1 MTAHGTITVD
11 TSVDEKGLKVGIRE
25 IEESAKRATSSLE
38 KNIGEKAKIAI
49 QRQIDALSKLNN
61 QYVQQAQKVDNLK
74 QKIKEL
80 SEQKV
85 ETEGYKDL
93 QKEMDSL
100 YEKSAELESQLSDWA
115 ELGVPESALSFREVE
130 KELDSVIL
138 KMEEVE
144 RQQKNMQDTGTAY
157 INPKG
162 TEEYQNTAGRLTVEE
177 QRLQDMNNR
186 LITSYASIEQ
196 KMKECSEAALEASEE
211 IEDCG
216 DAALEASPKAE
227 SLAKAMQKFSGKMIN
242 SGLNGVK
249 KKIHETMRAVDNLVK
264 KLLQIS
270 SNAVI
275 SGLKRI
281 SSGVFAIHKTAN
293 KSTFSLKRMLATS
306 LLMAAVFRGISGA
319 MSGVTTGFQ
328 NLAQYS
334 QRTNTDIS
342 LLMSSL
348 TQLKNSLATAF
359 VPILTVIA
367 PILSSFIDML
377 SRAATYVGM
386 FFASLTGQKVFAKAV
401 KVQENYAAGLGK
413 TATNADKATKALKR
427 YLSPLDEMSRY
438 ETESN
443 SDSGENS
450 GGDGYT
456 APTPGQMFEEVP
468 IEDKI
473 KKLADKIKKF
483 IKTEDWEGLGKFL
496 ADEINKGMAHV
507 YDAISWK
514 KVGPKITKFVR
525 AFTRTFNSLVK
536 YLDFDLLGRT
546 IGAGINTAIRTANLL
561 IGNGGIDFKQLGSK
575 IAQGLK
581 GAIREISWT
590 ELGNLLGNYFM
601 ISWHLLN
608 GFVTDMSK
616 KNDAGLTGWAELGK
630 ALGKAINGLFDKVDF
645 SEIAITLTTGLNG
658 TFESLEN
665 FTKTVKWDDLEK
677 NVTDGLNTAF
687 SNMKWE
693 DAGKSLNDFIGDLVG
708 FLVGILKNTN
718 WEEFGEG
725 LGTMLSEIDW
735 GKYLWD
741 MIIAIK
747 DAIGGLFDGLEKGG
761 TAGKI
766 AAFLGKAF
774 LAVKIAQITG
784 LDSLVKLLIGA
795 IGKKL
800 FTAENISSIAS
811 SLRNLFSGGS
821 KEAGELLGELG
832 EAASG
837 SGSKFGTLAKE
848 LAPLVGE
855 AGLIVGVGAAAVYA
869 TSKIAGMVESMQGGN
884 GVGTTFGNTMDNFI
898 QTLQQRGDI
907 ISGSAT
913 EIWNLKESLEKEG
926 MTADEKASATQK
938 LVDKLGE
945 MGVTSEQAT
954 LAFET
959 LRQKGLITDDMFN
972 VLSESIKTLGN
983 DTTNMAG
990 QINLGSQKA
999 QESYDDLKV
1008 AIGNLTNQMHLGT
1021 DEQGQLL
1028 NALDRTVDSGGTA
1041 QDAYNNVMAA
1051 VKAMGG
1057 NTETAAKIFAEVFPN
1072 AVQATKTSV
1081 DTSMTGAQQTVT
1093 STTSKMK
1100 TDAEANLAGVQKA
1113 AEDAAGS
1120 VNTSTVKNWGNSASE
1135 VDKNL
1140 DQMKQHANLKLGEM
1154 QKTVDSHFSSQYNTM
1169 TKKWEKAGE
1178 RVSQIISNMETSTS
1192 RQLSK
1197 LESLMQSA
1205 GTRMGNNLANGISG
1219 AVTGIS
1225 NTFNEIIRRVNS
1237 TISNINGAVGGIERS
1252 FTFNY
1257 NYTNPITKTTGRY
1270 SSWLSLPRVNSV
1282 PYLASGAVI
1291 PPRSEFLAV
1300 LGDQKNGNN
1309 IEAPET
1315 LIRKIFREESPQV
1328 KGGNTYNIS
1337 AQAKGKTIFELVLEE
1352 GKLSQD
1358 RTGRNPFWLT

>member
-1 MTAHGTITVD
+1 MTTHGTITVD

-38 KNIGEKAKIAI
+38 KNIGEKTKIAI

-85 ETEGYKDL
+85 ETESYKDL

-100 YEKSAELESQLSDWA
+100 YEKSAELEGKLNEWSQM
-115 ELGVPESALSFREVE
+115 GVPENSLAFKEIE

-138 KMEEVE
+138 KMEKVE
-144 RQQKNMQDTGTAY
+144 QKQKNMQDSGTAY

-162 TEEYQNTAGRLTVEE
+162 TETYQNTAEKLTVEE

-186 LITSYASIEQ
+186 LLTSYASVEQ
-196 KMKECSEAALEASEE
+196 KMKECGAAALKTGEG
-211 IEDCG
+211 IEKCG
-216 DAALEASPKAE
+216 DTAIKASPKME

-249 KKIHETMRAVDNLVK
+249 KKLHETMRAVDNLVK

-270 SNAVI
+270 FNIVI

-334 QRTNTDIS
+334 QRTNADIS

-359 VPILTVIA
+359 APILTVIA
-367 PILSSFIDML
+367 PILNGFIDML

-386 FFASLTGQKVFAKAV
+386 FLASLTGQKVFTKAV

-443 SDSGENS
+443 SDSGGNS

-575 IAQGLK
+575 LSQGLK
-581 GAIREISWT
+581 GAVREISWT

-616 KNDAGLTGWAELGK
+616 KNGAGLTGWAEIGK
-630 ALGKAINGLFDKVDF
+630 ALGKTVNGLFDKVDF
-645 SEIAITLTTGLNG
+645 SEIALTLTDGLNG
-658 TFESLEN
+658 VFESLEN
-665 FTKTVKWDDLEK
+665 FTKTVRWDILEM

-774 LAVKIAQITG
+774 LTVKIAQITG
-784 LDSLVKLLIGA
+784 LDSLIKLLIGA

-800 FTAENISSIAS
+800 FTSENIASIAS
-811 SLRNLFSGGS
+811 SLKNLFSGGS
-821 KEAGELLGELG
+821 KEAGELLGDLG
-832 EAASG
+832 EAAAG
-837 SGSKFGTLAKE
+837 SGSKFGMLAKE

-855 AGLIVGVGAAAVYA
+855 AGLIVGVAAAAVYA

-884 GVGTTFGNTMDNFI
+884 GMTTQYGGYLHDYATQLAGVAKLTNNQSEELWKLIETDEELGKSHDEMYADMVSKLSEYGVSAE
-898 QTLQQRGDI
+898 QARTALEQYGAQAG
-907 ISGSAT
+907 ISA
-913 EIWNLKESLEKEG
+913 EFVEG
-926 MTADEKASATQK
+926 MTDKISA
-938 LVDKLGE
+938 LGD
-945 MGVTSEQAT
+945 GVSETAGKFDTS
-954 LAFET
+954 
-959 LRQKGLITDDMFN
+959 KIS
-972 VLSESIKTLGN
+972 VS
-983 DTTNMAG
+983 
-990 QINLGSQKA
+990 
-999 QESYDDLKV
+999 DLKDTLYQ
-1008 AIGNLTNQMHLGT
+1008 LTLKSDEFGGVYKTAWDKISEVPYSNTT
-1021 DEQGQLL
+1021 D
-1028 NALDRTVDSGGTA
+1028 ALDAVYTCLK
-1041 QDAYNNVMAA
+1041 DAGVPLDELD
-1051 VKAMGG
+1051 KKLR
-1057 NTETAAKIFAEVFPN
+1057 EDFPN
-1072 AVQATKTSV
+1072 AVQATKTSI
-1081 DTSMTGAQQTVT
+1081 DASMTGAQQTVT

-1100 TDAEANLAGVQKA
+1100 TDAETNLAGVQKA
-1113 AEDAAGS
+1113 AEDAAGG
-1120 VNTSTVKNWGNSASE
+1120 VNTSTVKNWGNSAAE

-1140 DQMKQHANLKLGEM
+1140 DQMKQTANLKLGEM
-1154 QKTVDSHFSSQYNTM
+1154 QKTVDSHFTSQYNVM

-1178 RVSQIISNMETSTS
+1178 RISQIISSIETSTG
-1192 RQLSK
+1192 RQFEK

-1219 AVTGIS
+1219 AITGIS
-1225 NTFNEIIRRVNS
+1225 NTFNEIIRRVNN

-1257 NYTNPITKTTGRY
+1257 NYTNPITKSTGRY

-1309 IEAPET
+1309 IEAPEA
-1315 LIRKIFREESPQV
+1315 LIRKIFREESGGQSNG
-1328 KGGNTYNIS
+1328 GGNYRFV
-1337 AQAKGKTIFELVLEE
+1337 AQMNRRTIFDEIIEE
-1352 GKLSQD
+1352 AKLSQD
-1358 RTGRNPFWLT
+1358 RTGRNPFLLT

>member
-1 MTAHGTITVD
+1 MTTHGTITVD

-38 KNIGEKAKIAI
+38 KNIGEKTKIAI

-80 SEQKV
+80 SDQKV

-93 QKEMDSL
+93 QKEADSFL
-100 YEKSAELESQLSDWA
+100 EKSVELERQLRDWA
-115 ELGVPESALSFREVE
+115 ELGVPENAISFREVE
-130 KELDSVIL
+130 KELDSVIF

-144 RQQKNMQDTGTAY
+144 QQQKNMQEAGTAY

-162 TEEYQNTAGRLTVEE
+162 TEEYQNTAGKLTVEE

-186 LITSYASIEQ
+186 LLTSYASVEQ
-196 KMKECSEAALEASEE
+196 KMKECGAAALKTGEG
-211 IEDCG
+211 IEKCG
-216 DAALEASPKAE
+216 DTAIKASPKME

-270 SNAVI
+270 SNIVI

-334 QRTNTDIS
+334 QRTNADIS

-359 VPILTVIA
+359 APILTVIA
-367 PILSSFIDML
+367 PILSGFVDML

-386 FFASLTGQKVFAKAV
+386 FLASLTGQKVFTKAV

-443 SDSGENS
+443 SDSGGNS

-601 ISWHLLN
+601 ISWHMLN

-630 ALGKAINGLFDKVDF
+630 ALGKAINGLFDKLDF

-658 TFESLEN
+658 TFELLEN

-693 DAGKSLNDFIGDLVG
+693 DAGKSLNDFIGNLVG
-708 FLVGILKNTN
+708 FLVSILKNTN

-735 GKYLWD
+735 GKYLRD

-747 DAIGGLFDGLEKGG
+747 DAIGGLFGGLEKGG

-832 EAASG
+832 EAALG

-869 TSKIAGMVESMQGGN
+869 TSKIAGMVETMQGGN
-884 GVGTTFGNTMDNFI
+884 GMTTQYGGYLHDYATQLAGVAKLTNNQSEELWKLIETDEELGKSHDEMYADMVSKLSEYGVSAE
-898 QTLQQRGDI
+898 QARTALEQYGAQAG
-907 ISGSAT
+907 ISADFV
-913 EIWNLKESLEKEG
+913 EG
-926 MTADEKASATQK
+926 MTNKISA
-938 LVDKLGE
+938 LGD
-945 MGVTSEQAT
+945 GVSETAGKFDTS
-954 LAFET
+954 
-959 LRQKGLITDDMFN
+959 KIS
-972 VLSESIKTLGN
+972 VS
-983 DTTNMAG
+983 
-990 QINLGSQKA
+990 
-999 QESYDDLKV
+999 DLKDTLYQ
-1008 AIGNLTNQMHLGT
+1008 LTLKSDEFGGVYKTAWDKISEVPYSNTT
-1021 DEQGQLL
+1021 D
-1028 NALDRTVDSGGTA
+1028 ALDAVYTCLK
-1041 QDAYNNVMAA
+1041 DAGVPLDELD
-1051 VKAMGG
+1051 KKLR
-1057 NTETAAKIFAEVFPN
+1057 EDFPN

-1081 DTSMTGAQQTVT
+1081 DASMTGAQQTVT

-1100 TDAEANLAGVQKA
+1100 TDAETNLAGVQKA
-1113 AEDAAGS
+1113 AEDAAGG
-1120 VNTSTVKNWGNSASE
+1120 VNTSTVKNWGNSAAE

-1140 DQMKQHANLKLGEM
+1140 DQMKQTANLKLGEM
-1154 QKTVDSHFSSQYNTM
+1154 QKTVDSHFTSQYNVM

-1178 RVSQIISNMETSTS
+1178 RISQIISNMETSTS

-1205 GTRMGNNLANGISG
+1205 GTRMGNRLASGISG
-1219 AVTGIS
+1219 AAAGIS
-1225 NTFNEIIRRVNS
+1225 NTFNEIIRRVNN

-1257 NYTNPITKTTGRY
+1257 NYTNPITKSTGRY

-1309 IEAPET
+1309 IEAPEG
-1315 LIRKIFREESPQV
+1315 LIRKIFREESGGQSNG
-1328 KGGNTYNIS
+1328 GGNYRFV
-1337 AQAKGKTIFELVLEE
+1337 AQMNRRTIFDEIIEE
-1352 GKLSQD
+1352 AKLSQD
-1358 RTGRNPFWLT
+1358 RTGRNPFLLT

>member
-1 MTAHGTITVD
+1 MTTHGTITVD

-38 KNIGEKAKIAI
+38 KNIGEKTKIAI

-85 ETEGYKDL
+85 ETESYKDL

-100 YEKSAELESQLSDWA
+100 YEKSAELEGKLNEWSQM
-115 ELGVPESALSFREVE
+115 GVPENSLAFKEIE

-138 KMEEVE
+138 KMEKVE
-144 RQQKNMQDTGTAY
+144 QKQKNMQDSGTAY

-162 TEEYQNTAGRLTVEE
+162 TETYQNTAEKLTVEE

-186 LITSYASIEQ
+186 LLTSYASVEQ
-196 KMKECSEAALEASEE
+196 KMKECGAAALKTGEG
-211 IEDCG
+211 IEKCG
-216 DAALEASPKAE
+216 DTAIKASPKME

-249 KKIHETMRAVDNLVK
+249 KKLHETMRAVDNLVK

-270 SNAVI
+270 FNIVI

-334 QRTNTDIS
+334 QRTNADIS

-359 VPILTVIA
+359 APILTVIA
-367 PILSSFIDML
+367 PILNGFIDML

-386 FFASLTGQKVFAKAV
+386 FLASLTGQKVFTKAV

-443 SDSGENS
+443 SDSGGNS

-575 IAQGLK
+575 LSQGLK
-581 GAIREISWT
+581 GAVREISWT

-616 KNDAGLTGWAELGK
+616 KNGAGLTGWAEIGK
-630 ALGKAINGLFDKVDF
+630 ALGKTVNGLFDKVDF
-645 SEIAITLTTGLNG
+645 SEIALTLTDGLNG
-658 TFESLEN
+658 VFESLEN
-665 FTKTVKWDDLEK
+665 FTKTVRWDILEM

-784 LDSLVKLLIGA
+784 LDSLIKLLIGA

-800 FTAENISSIAS
+800 FTSENIASIAS
-811 SLRNLFSGGS
+811 SLKNLFSGGS
-821 KEAGELLGELG
+821 KEAGELLGDLG
-832 EAASG
+832 EAAAG
-837 SGSKFGTLAKE
+837 SGSKFGMLAKE

-855 AGLIVGVGAAAVYA
+855 AGLIVGVAAAAVYA

-884 GVGTTFGNTMDNFI
+884 GMTTQYGGYLHDYATQLAGVAKLTNNQSEELWKLIETDEELGKSHDEMYADMVSKLSEYGVSAE
-898 QTLQQRGDI
+898 QARTALEQYGAQAG
-907 ISGSAT
+907 ISA
-913 EIWNLKESLEKEG
+913 EFVEG
-926 MTADEKASATQK
+926 MTDKISA
-938 LVDKLGE
+938 LGD
-945 MGVTSEQAT
+945 GVSETAGKFDTS
-954 LAFET
+954 
-959 LRQKGLITDDMFN
+959 KIS
-972 VLSESIKTLGN
+972 VS
-983 DTTNMAG
+983 
-990 QINLGSQKA
+990 
-999 QESYDDLKV
+999 DLKDTLYQ
-1008 AIGNLTNQMHLGT
+1008 LTLKSDEFGGVYKTAWDKISEVPYSNTT
-1021 DEQGQLL
+1021 D
-1028 NALDRTVDSGGTA
+1028 ALDAVYTCLK
-1041 QDAYNNVMAA
+1041 DAGVPLDELD
-1051 VKAMGG
+1051 KKLR
-1057 NTETAAKIFAEVFPN
+1057 EDFPN
-1072 AVQATKTSV
+1072 AVQATKTSI
-1081 DTSMTGAQQTVT
+1081 DASMTGAQQTVT

-1100 TDAEANLAGVQKA
+1100 TDAETNLAGVQKA
-1113 AEDAAGS
+1113 AEDAAGG
-1120 VNTSTVKNWGNSASE
+1120 VNTSTVKNWGNSAAE

-1140 DQMKQHANLKLGEM
+1140 DQMKQTANLKLGEM
-1154 QKTVDSHFSSQYNTM
+1154 QKTVDSHFTSQYNVM

-1178 RVSQIISNMETSTS
+1178 RISQIISSIETSTG
-1192 RQLSK
+1192 RQFEK

-1219 AVTGIS
+1219 AITGIS
-1225 NTFNEIIRRVNS
+1225 NTFNEIIRRVNN

-1257 NYTNPITKTTGRY
+1257 NYTNPITKSTGRY

-1309 IEAPET
+1309 IEAPEA
-1315 LIRKIFREESPQV
+1315 LIRKIFREESGGQSNG
-1328 KGGNTYNIS
+1328 GGNYRFV
-1337 AQAKGKTIFELVLEE
+1337 AQMNRRTIFDEIIEE
-1352 GKLSQD
+1352 AKLSQD
-1358 RTGRNPFWLT
+1358 RTGRNPFLLT

>member
-1 MTAHGTITVD
+1 MTTHGTITVD

-38 KNIGEKAKIAI
+38 KNIGEKTKIAI

-80 SEQKV
+80 SDQKV

-93 QKEMDSL
+93 QKEADSL
-100 YEKSAELESQLSDWA
+100 LEKSVELERQLRDWA
-115 ELGVPESALSFREVE
+115 ELGVPENAISFREVE

-162 TEEYQNTAGRLTVEE
+162 TEEYQNTAGKLTVEE

-186 LITSYASIEQ
+186 LLTSYASIEQ
-196 KMKECSEAALEASEE
+196 KMKECSEATLEASEE

-216 DAALEASPKAE
+216 DTALEASPKAE
-227 SLAKAMQKFSGKMIN
+227 SLANAMQKFSGKMLN

-281 SSGVFAIHKTAN
+281 SSGVFAIHKTTN

-334 QRTNTDIS
+334 QRTNADIS

-359 VPILTVIA
+359 APILTVIA

-377 SRAATYVGM
+377 SRTATYVGM
-386 FFASLTGQKVFAKAV
+386 FFASLTGQKTFTKAV

-413 TATNADKATKALKR
+413 IATNADKAAKALKR

-438 ETESN
+438 ETESD
-443 SDSGENS
+443 SDSGANS
-450 GGDGYT
+450 GDGGYT
-456 APTPGQMFEEVP
+456 APTPGQMFEKVP
-468 IEDKI
+468 IENKI
-473 KKLADKIKKF
+473 KKIADKIKKF
-483 IKTEDWEGLGKFL
+483 IKSEDWEGLGKFL
-496 ADEINKGMAHV
+496 ADEINKGMRHV

-514 KVGPKITKFVR
+514 KAGPKITKFVR

-536 YLDFDLLGRT
+536 YLDFDLLGRM
-546 IGAGINTAIRTANLL
+546 IGAGVNTAIRTANLL

-581 GAIREISWT
+581 GAIREISWV

-630 ALGKAINGLFDKVDF
+630 ALGKAVNGLFDKVDF

-658 TFESLEN
+658 TFELLGN

-693 DAGKSLNDFIGDLVG
+693 DAGKSLNDFIGNLVG

-747 DAIGGLFDGLEKGG
+747 DAIGNLFDGLEKGG

-784 LDSLVKLLIGA
+784 LDSLIKLLIGA

-800 FTAENISSIAS
+800 FTSENIASIAS
-811 SLRNLFSGGS
+811 SLKNLFSGGS
-821 KEAGELLGELG
+821 KEAGELLGDLG
-832 EAASG
+832 EAAAG
-837 SGSKFGTLAKE
+837 SGSKFGMLAKE

-855 AGLIVGVGAAAVYA
+855 AGLIVGVAAAAVYA

-884 GVGTTFGNTMDNFI
+884 GMTTQYGGYLHDYATQLAGVAKLTNNQSEELWKLIETDEELGKSHDEMYADMVSKLSEYGVSAE
-898 QTLQQRGDI
+898 QARTALEQYGAQAG
-907 ISGSAT
+907 ISA
-913 EIWNLKESLEKEG
+913 EFVEG
-926 MTADEKASATQK
+926 MTDKISA
-938 LVDKLGE
+938 LGD
-945 MGVTSEQAT
+945 GVSETAGKFDTS
-954 LAFET
+954 
-959 LRQKGLITDDMFN
+959 KIS
-972 VLSESIKTLGN
+972 VS
-983 DTTNMAG
+983 
-990 QINLGSQKA
+990 
-999 QESYDDLKV
+999 DLKDTLYQ
-1008 AIGNLTNQMHLGT
+1008 LTLKSDEFGGVYKTAWDKISEVPYSNTT
-1021 DEQGQLL
+1021 D
-1028 NALDRTVDSGGTA
+1028 ALDAVYTCLK
-1041 QDAYNNVMAA
+1041 DAGVPLDELD
-1051 VKAMGG
+1051 KKLR
-1057 NTETAAKIFAEVFPN
+1057 EDFPN
-1072 AVQATKTSV
+1072 AVQATKTSI
-1081 DTSMTGAQQTVT
+1081 DASMTGAQQTVT

-1100 TDAEANLAGVQKA
+1100 TDAETNLAGVQKA
-1113 AEDAAGS
+1113 AEDAAGG
-1120 VNTSTVKNWGNSASE
+1120 VNTSTVKNWGNSAAE

-1140 DQMKQHANLKLGEM
+1140 DQMKQTANLKLGEM
-1154 QKTVDSHFSSQYNTM
+1154 QKTVDSHFTSQYNVM

-1178 RVSQIISNMETSTS
+1178 RISQIISNMETSTS

-1205 GTRMGNNLANGISG
+1205 GTRMGNRLASGISG
-1219 AVTGIS
+1219 AAAGIS
-1225 NTFNEIIRRVNS
+1225 NTFNEIIRRVNN

-1257 NYTNPITKTTGRY
+1257 NYTNPITKSTGRY

-1309 IEAPET
+1309 IEAPEA
-1315 LIRKIFREESPQV
+1315 LIRKIFREESGGQSNG
-1328 KGGNTYNIS
+1328 GGNYRFV
-1337 AQAKGKTIFELVLEE
+1337 AQMNRRTIFDEIIEE
-1352 GKLSQD
+1352 AKLSQD
-1358 RTGRNPFWLT
+1358 RTGRNPFLLT

>member
-1 MTAHGTITVD
+1 MTTHGTITVD

-38 KNIGEKAKIAI
+38 KNIGEKTKIAI

-80 SEQKV
+80 SDQKV
-85 ETEGYKDL
+85 ETESYKDL
-93 QKEMDSL
+93 QKEVDSL
-100 YEKSAELESQLSDWA
+100 CEKSAELESQLSDWA
-115 ELGVPESALSFREVE
+115 KLGVPESTLGFREVE

-144 RQQKNMQDTGTAY
+144 RQQKNMQEAGTAY

-186 LITSYASIEQ
+186 LLTSYASVEQ
-196 KMKECSEAALEASEE
+196 KMKECGTAALKTGEG
-211 IEDCG
+211 IEKCG
-216 DAALEASPKAE
+216 DTAIKASPKME

-270 SNAVI
+270 SNIVI

-334 QRTNTDIS
+334 QRTNADIS

-359 VPILTVIA
+359 APILTVIA
-367 PILSSFIDML
+367 PILSGFIDML

-386 FFASLTGQKVFAKAV
+386 FLASLTGQKVFTKAV

-443 SDSGENS
+443 SDSGGNS

-507 YDAISWK
+507 YDVISWK

-525 AFTRTFNSLVK
+525 VFTRTFNSLVK

-630 ALGKAINGLFDKVDF
+630 ALGKAINGLFDKLDF

-658 TFESLEN
+658 TFELLEN

-693 DAGKSLNDFIGDLVG
+693 DAGKSLNDFIGNLVG
-708 FLVGILKNTN
+708 FLVSILKNTN

-832 EAASG
+832 EAVLG

-869 TSKIAGMVESMQGGN
+869 TSKIAGMVETMQGGN
-884 GVGTTFGNTMDNFI
+884 GMTTQYGGYLHDYATQLAGVAKLTNNQSEELWKLIETDEELGKSHDEMYADMVSKLSEYGVSAE
-898 QTLQQRGDI
+898 QARTALEQYGAQAG
-907 ISGSAT
+907 ISA
-913 EIWNLKESLEKEG
+913 EFVEG
-926 MTADEKASATQK
+926 MTDKISA
-938 LVDKLGE
+938 LGD
-945 MGVTSEQAT
+945 GVSETAGKFDTS
-954 LAFET
+954 
-959 LRQKGLITDDMFN
+959 KIS
-972 VLSESIKTLGN
+972 VS
-983 DTTNMAG
+983 
-990 QINLGSQKA
+990 
-999 QESYDDLKV
+999 DLKDTLYQ
-1008 AIGNLTNQMHLGT
+1008 LTLKSDEFGGVYKTAWDKISEVPYSNTT
-1021 DEQGQLL
+1021 D
-1028 NALDRTVDSGGTA
+1028 ALDAVYTCLK
-1041 QDAYNNVMAA
+1041 DAGVPLDELD
-1051 VKAMGG
+1051 KKLR
-1057 NTETAAKIFAEVFPN
+1057 EDFPN
-1072 AVQATKTSV
+1072 AVQATKTSI
-1081 DTSMTGAQQTVT
+1081 DASMTGAQQTVT

-1100 TDAEANLAGVQKA
+1100 TDAETNLAGVQKA
-1113 AEDAAGS
+1113 AEDAAGG
-1120 VNTSTVKNWGNSASE
+1120 VNTSTVKNWGNSAAE

-1140 DQMKQHANLKLGEM
+1140 DQMKQTANLKLGEM
-1154 QKTVDSHFSSQYNTM
+1154 QKTVDSHFTSQYNVM

-1178 RVSQIISNMETSTS
+1178 RISQIISNMETSTS

-1205 GTRMGNNLANGISG
+1205 GTRMGNRLASGISG
-1219 AVTGIS
+1219 AAAGIS
-1225 NTFNEIIRRVNS
+1225 NTFNEIIRRVNN

-1257 NYTNPITKTTGRY
+1257 NYTNPITKSTGRY

-1309 IEAPET
+1309 IEAPEA
-1315 LIRKIFREESPQV
+1315 LIRKIFREESGGQSNG
-1328 KGGNTYNIS
+1328 GGNYRFV
-1337 AQAKGKTIFELVLEE
+1337 AQMNRRTIFDEIIEE
-1352 GKLSQD
+1352 AKLSQD
-1358 RTGRNPFWLT
+1358 RTGRNPFLLT

>member
-1 MTAHGTITVD
+1 MTTHGTITVD

-38 KNIGEKAKIAI
+38 KNIGEKTKIAI

-85 ETEGYKDL
+85 ETESYKDL

-100 YEKSAELESQLSDWA
+100 YEKSAELEGKLNEWSQM
-115 ELGVPESALSFREVE
+115 GVPENSLAFKEIE

-138 KMEEVE
+138 KMEKVE
-144 RQQKNMQDTGTAY
+144 QKQKNMQDSGTAY

-162 TEEYQNTAGRLTVEE
+162 TETYQNTAEKLTVEE

-186 LITSYASIEQ
+186 LLTSYASVEQ
-196 KMKECSEAALEASEE
+196 KMKECGAAALKTGEG
-211 IEDCG
+211 IEKCG
-216 DAALEASPKAE
+216 DTAIKASPKME

-249 KKIHETMRAVDNLVK
+249 KKLHETMRAVDNLVK

-270 SNAVI
+270 SNIVI

-334 QRTNTDIS
+334 QRTNADIS

-359 VPILTVIA
+359 APILTVIA
-367 PILSSFIDML
+367 PILNGFIDML

-386 FFASLTGQKVFAKAV
+386 FLASLTGQKVFTKAV

-443 SDSGENS
+443 SDSGGNS

-561 IGNGGIDFKQLGSK
+561 VGNGGIDFKQLGSK
-575 IAQGLK
+575 LSQGLK
-581 GAIREISWT
+581 GAVREISWT

-616 KNDAGLTGWAELGK
+616 KNGAGLTGWAEIGK
-630 ALGKAINGLFDKVDF
+630 ALGKTVNGLFDKVDF
-645 SEIAITLTTGLNG
+645 SEIALTLTDGLNG
-658 TFESLEN
+658 VFESLEN
-665 FTKTVKWDDLEK
+665 FTKTVRWDILEM

-784 LDSLVKLLIGA
+784 LDSLIKLLIGA

-800 FTAENISSIAS
+800 FTSENIASIAS
-811 SLRNLFSGGS
+811 SLKNLFSGGS
-821 KEAGELLGELG
+821 KEAGELLGDLG
-832 EAASG
+832 EAAAG
-837 SGSKFGTLAKE
+837 SGSKFGMLAKE

-855 AGLIVGVGAAAVYA
+855 AGLIVGVAAAAVYA

-884 GVGTTFGNTMDNFI
+884 GMTTQYGGYLHDYATQLAGVAKLTNNQSEELWKLIETDEELGKSHDEMYADMVSKLSEYGVSAE
-898 QTLQQRGDI
+898 QARTALEQYGAQAG
-907 ISGSAT
+907 ISA
-913 EIWNLKESLEKEG
+913 EFVEG
-926 MTADEKASATQK
+926 MTDKISA
-938 LVDKLGE
+938 LGD
-945 MGVTSEQAT
+945 GVSETAGKFDTS
-954 LAFET
+954 
-959 LRQKGLITDDMFN
+959 KIS
-972 VLSESIKTLGN
+972 VS
-983 DTTNMAG
+983 
-990 QINLGSQKA
+990 
-999 QESYDDLKV
+999 DLKDTLYQ
-1008 AIGNLTNQMHLGT
+1008 LTLKSDEFGGVYKTAWDKISEVPYSNTT
-1021 DEQGQLL
+1021 D
-1028 NALDRTVDSGGTA
+1028 ALDAVYTCLK
-1041 QDAYNNVMAA
+1041 DAGVPLDELD
-1051 VKAMGG
+1051 KKLR
-1057 NTETAAKIFAEVFPN
+1057 EDFPN
-1072 AVQATKTSV
+1072 AVQATKTSI
-1081 DTSMTGAQQTVT
+1081 DASMTGAQQTVT

-1100 TDAEANLAGVQKA
+1100 TDAETNLAGVQKA
-1113 AEDAAGS
+1113 AEDAAGG
-1120 VNTSTVKNWGNSASE
+1120 VNTSTVKNWGNSAAE

-1140 DQMKQHANLKLGEM
+1140 DQMKQTANLKLGEM
-1154 QKTVDSHFSSQYNTM
+1154 QKTVDSHFTSQYNVM
-1169 TKKWEKAGE
+1169 TKKWKKAGE
-1178 RVSQIISNMETSTS
+1178 RISQIISSIETSTG
-1192 RQLSK
+1192 RQFEK

-1219 AVTGIS
+1219 AITGIS
-1225 NTFNEIIRRVNS
+1225 NTFNEIIRRVNN

-1257 NYTNPITKTTGRY
+1257 NYTNPITKSTGRY

-1309 IEAPET
+1309 IEAPEA
-1315 LIRKIFREESPQV
+1315 LIRKIFREESGGQSNG
-1328 KGGNTYNIS
+1328 GGNYRFV
-1337 AQAKGKTIFELVLEE
+1337 AQMNRRTIFDEIIEE
-1352 GKLSQD
+1352 AKLSQD
-1358 RTGRNPFWLT
+1358 RTGRNPFLLT

>member
-1 MTAHGTITVD
+1 MTTHGTITVD

-38 KNIGEKAKIAI
+38 KNIGEKTKIAI

-80 SEQKV
+80 SDQKV

-93 QKEMDSL
+93 QKEADSL
-100 YEKSAELESQLSDWA
+100 LEKSVELERQLRDWA
-115 ELGVPESALSFREVE
+115 ELGVPENAISFREVE
-130 KELDSVIL
+130 KELDSVIF

-144 RQQKNMQDTGTAY
+144 QQQKNMQEAGTAY

-162 TEEYQNTAGRLTVEE
+162 TEEYQNTAGKLTVEE

-186 LITSYASIEQ
+186 LLTSYASVEQ
-196 KMKECSEAALEASEE
+196 KMKECGAAALKTGEG
-211 IEDCG
+211 IEKCG
-216 DAALEASPKAE
+216 DTAIKASPKME

-270 SNAVI
+270 SNIVI

-334 QRTNTDIS
+334 QRTNADIS

-359 VPILTVIA
+359 APILTVIA
-367 PILSSFIDML
+367 PILSGFIDML

-386 FFASLTGQKVFAKAV
+386 FLASLTGQKVFTKAV

-443 SDSGENS
+443 SDSGGNS

-601 ISWHLLN
+601 ISWHMLN

-630 ALGKAINGLFDKVDF
+630 ALGKAINGLFDKLDF

-658 TFESLEN
+658 TFELLEN

-693 DAGKSLNDFIGDLVG
+693 DAGKSLNDFIGNLVG
-708 FLVGILKNTN
+708 FLVSILKNTN

-735 GKYLWD
+735 GKYLRD

-832 EAASG
+832 EAALG

-869 TSKIAGMVESMQGGN
+869 TSKIAGMVETMQGGN
-884 GVGTTFGNTMDNFI
+884 GMTTQYGGYLHDYATQLAGVAKLTNNQSEELWKLIETDEELGKSHDEMYADMVSKLSEYGVSAE
-898 QTLQQRGDI
+898 QARTALEQYGAQAG
-907 ISGSAT
+907 ISADFV
-913 EIWNLKESLEKEG
+913 EG
-926 MTADEKASATQK
+926 MTNKISA
-938 LVDKLGE
+938 LGD
-945 MGVTSEQAT
+945 GVSETAGKFDTS
-954 LAFET
+954 
-959 LRQKGLITDDMFN
+959 KIS
-972 VLSESIKTLGN
+972 VS
-983 DTTNMAG
+983 
-990 QINLGSQKA
+990 
-999 QESYDDLKV
+999 DLKDTLYQ
-1008 AIGNLTNQMHLGT
+1008 LTLKSDEFGGVYKTAWDKISEVPYSNTT
-1021 DEQGQLL
+1021 D
-1028 NALDRTVDSGGTA
+1028 ALDAVYTCLK
-1041 QDAYNNVMAA
+1041 DAGVPLDELD
-1051 VKAMGG
+1051 KKLR
-1057 NTETAAKIFAEVFPN
+1057 EDFPN

-1081 DTSMTGAQQTVT
+1081 DASMTGAQQTVT

-1100 TDAEANLAGVQKA
+1100 TDAETNLAGVQKA
-1113 AEDAAGS
+1113 AEDAAGG
-1120 VNTSTVKNWGNSASE
+1120 VNTSTVKNWGNSAAE

-1140 DQMKQHANLKLGEM
+1140 DQMKQTANLKLGEM
-1154 QKTVDSHFSSQYNTM
+1154 QKTVDSHFTSQYNVM

-1178 RVSQIISNMETSTS
+1178 RISQIISNMETSTS

-1205 GTRMGNNLANGISG
+1205 GTRMGNRLASGISG
-1219 AVTGIS
+1219 AAAGIS
-1225 NTFNEIIRRVNS
+1225 NTFNEIIRRVNN

-1257 NYTNPITKTTGRY
+1257 NYTNPITKSTGRY

-1309 IEAPET
+1309 IEAPEE
-1315 LIRKIFREESPQV
+1315 LIRKIFREESGGQSNG
-1328 KGGNTYNIS
+1328 GGNYRFV
-1337 AQAKGKTIFELVLEE
+1337 AQMNRRTIFDEIIEE
-1352 GKLSQD
+1352 AKLSQD
-1358 RTGRNPFWLT
+1358 RTGRNPFLLT

>member
-1 MTAHGTITVD
+1 MTTHGTITVD

-38 KNIGEKAKIAI
+38 KNIGEKTKIAI

-85 ETEGYKDL
+85 ETESYKDL

-100 YEKSAELESQLSDWA
+100 YEKSAELEGKLNEWSQM
-115 ELGVPESALSFREVE
+115 GVPENSLAFKEIE

-138 KMEEVE
+138 KMEKVE
-144 RQQKNMQDTGTAY
+144 QKQKNMQDSGTAY

-162 TEEYQNTAGRLTVEE
+162 TETYQNTAEKLTVEE

-186 LITSYASIEQ
+186 LLTSYASVEQ
-196 KMKECSEAALEASEE
+196 KMKECGAAALKTGEG
-211 IEDCG
+211 IEKCG
-216 DAALEASPKAE
+216 DTAIKASPKME

-249 KKIHETMRAVDNLVK
+249 KKLHETMRAVDNLVK

-270 SNAVI
+270 SNIVI

-334 QRTNTDIS
+334 QRTNADIS

-359 VPILTVIA
+359 APILTVIA
-367 PILSSFIDML
+367 PILNGFIDML

-386 FFASLTGQKVFAKAV
+386 FLASLTGQKVFTKAV

-443 SDSGENS
+443 SDSGGNS

-575 IAQGLK
+575 LSQGLK
-581 GAIREISWT
+581 GAVREISWT

-616 KNDAGLTGWAELGK
+616 KNGAGLTGWAEIGK
-630 ALGKAINGLFDKVDF
+630 ALGKTVNGLFDKVDF
-645 SEIAITLTTGLNG
+645 SEIALTLTDGLNG
-658 TFESLEN
+658 VFESLEN
-665 FTKTVKWDDLEK
+665 FTKTVRWDILEM

-784 LDSLVKLLIGA
+784 LDSLIKLLIGA

-800 FTAENISSIAS
+800 FTSENIASIAS
-811 SLRNLFSGGS
+811 SLKNLFSGGS
-821 KEAGELLGELG
+821 KEAGELLGDLG
-832 EAASG
+832 EAAAG
-837 SGSKFGTLAKE
+837 SGSKFGMLAKE

-855 AGLIVGVGAAAVYA
+855 AGLIVGVAAAAVYA

-884 GVGTTFGNTMDNFI
+884 GMTTQYGGYLHDYATQLAGVAKLTNNQSEELWKLIETDEELGKSHDEMYADMVSKLSEYGVSAE
-898 QTLQQRGDI
+898 QARTALEQYGAQAG
-907 ISGSAT
+907 ISA
-913 EIWNLKESLEKEG
+913 EFVEG
-926 MTADEKASATQK
+926 MTGKISA
-938 LVDKLGE
+938 LGD
-945 MGVTSEQAT
+945 GVSETAGKFDTS
-954 LAFET
+954 
-959 LRQKGLITDDMFN
+959 KIS
-972 VLSESIKTLGN
+972 VS
-983 DTTNMAG
+983 
-990 QINLGSQKA
+990 
-999 QESYDDLKV
+999 DLKDTLYQ
-1008 AIGNLTNQMHLGT
+1008 LTLKSDEFGGVYKTAWDKISEVPYSNTT
-1021 DEQGQLL
+1021 D
-1028 NALDRTVDSGGTA
+1028 ALDAVYTCLK
-1041 QDAYNNVMAA
+1041 DAGVPLDELD
-1051 VKAMGG
+1051 KKLC
-1057 NTETAAKIFAEVFPN
+1057 EDFPN
-1072 AVQATKTSV
+1072 AVQATKTSI
-1081 DTSMTGAQQTVT
+1081 DASMTGAQQTVT

-1100 TDAEANLAGVQKA
+1100 TDAETNLAGVQKA
-1113 AEDAAGS
+1113 AEDAAGG
-1120 VNTSTVKNWGNSASE
+1120 VNTSTVKNWGNSAAE

-1140 DQMKQHANLKLGEM
+1140 DQMKQTANLKLGEM
-1154 QKTVDSHFSSQYNTM
+1154 QKTVDSHFTSQYNVM

-1178 RVSQIISNMETSTS
+1178 RISQIISSIETSTG
-1192 RQLSK
+1192 RQFEK

-1219 AVTGIS
+1219 AAAGIS
-1225 NTFNEIIRRVNS
+1225 NTFNEIIRRVNN

-1257 NYTNPITKTTGRY
+1257 NYTNPITKSTGRY

-1309 IEAPET
+1309 IEAPEA
-1315 LIRKIFREESPQV
+1315 LIRKIFREESPQA

-1358 RTGRNPFWLT
+1358 RTGRNPFLLT

>member
-1 MTAHGTITVD
+1 MTTHGTITVD

-38 KNIGEKAKIAI
+38 KNIGEKTKIAI

-80 SEQKV
+80 SDQKV
-85 ETEGYKDL
+85 ETESYKDL

-144 RQQKNMQDTGTAY
+144 QQQKNMQEAGTAY

-162 TEEYQNTAGRLTVEE
+162 TEEYQNTAGKLTVEE

-186 LITSYASIEQ
+186 LLTSYASIEQ

-227 SLAKAMQKFSGKMIN
+227 SLANAMQKFSGKMLN

-359 VPILTVIA
+359 APILTVIA

-443 SDSGENS
+443 SDSGGNS
-450 GGDGYT
+450 GGNGYT

-608 GFVTDMSK
+608 GFVTDISK

-741 MIIAIK
+741 MIVAIK

-766 AAFLGKAF
+766 AAFLGRAF

-784 LDSLVKLLIGA
+784 LDSLIKLLVGA

-800 FTAENISSIAS
+800 FTTENISSIAS
-811 SLRNLFSGGS
+811 SLRSLFSGGS
-821 KEAGELLGELG
+821 EEAGELLGELG

-837 SGSKFGTLAKE
+837 SGSKFGMLAKKLVP
-848 LAPLVGE
+848 LAGE

-869 TSKIAGMVESMQGGN
+869 TSKIAGMVETMQGGN
-884 GVGTTFGNTMDNFI
+884 GMTTQYGGYLHDYATQLAGVAKLTNNQSEELWKLIETDEELGKSHDEMYADMVSKLSEYGVSAE
-898 QTLQQRGDI
+898 QARTALEQYGAQAG
-907 ISGSAT
+907 ISA
-913 EIWNLKESLEKEG
+913 EFVEG
-926 MTADEKASATQK
+926 MTDKISA
-938 LVDKLGE
+938 LGD
-945 MGVTSEQAT
+945 GVSETAGKFDTS
-954 LAFET
+954 
-959 LRQKGLITDDMFN
+959 KIS
-972 VLSESIKTLGN
+972 VS
-983 DTTNMAG
+983 
-990 QINLGSQKA
+990 
-999 QESYDDLKV
+999 DLKDTLYQ
-1008 AIGNLTNQMHLGT
+1008 LTLKSDEFGGVYKTAWDKISEVPYSNTT
-1021 DEQGQLL
+1021 D
-1028 NALDRTVDSGGTA
+1028 ALDAVYTCLK
-1041 QDAYNNVMAA
+1041 DAGVPLDELD
-1051 VKAMGG
+1051 KKLR
-1057 NTETAAKIFAEVFPN
+1057 EDFPN
-1072 AVQATKTSV
+1072 AVQATKTSI
-1081 DTSMTGAQQTVT
+1081 DASMTGAQQTVT

-1100 TDAEANLAGVQKA
+1100 TDAETNLAGVQKA

-1120 VNTSTVKNWGNSASE
+1120 VNTSTVKNWGNSAAE

-1140 DQMKQHANLKLGEM
+1140 DQMKQTANLKLGEM
-1154 QKTVDSHFSSQYNTM
+1154 QKTVDSHFTSQYNVM

-1178 RVSQIISNMETSTS
+1178 RISQIISNMETSTS

-1205 GTRMGNNLANGISG
+1205 GTRMGNRLASGISG
-1219 AVTGIS
+1219 AAAGIS
-1225 NTFNEIIRRVNS
+1225 NTFNEIIRKVNS

-1257 NYTNPITKTTGRY
+1257 NYTNPITKATGRY

-1309 IEAPET
+1309 IEAPEA
-1315 LIRKIFREESPQV
+1315 LIRKIFREESLQA
-1328 KGGNTYNIS
+1328 KGGNIYNIS
-1337 AQAKGKTIFELVLEE
+1337 AQAKGKTIFELILEE

-1358 RTGRNPFWLT
+1358 RTGRNPFLLT

>member
-1 MTAHGTITVD
+1 MTTHGTITVD

-38 KNIGEKAKIAI
+38 KNIGEKTKIAI

-85 ETEGYKDL
+85 ETESYKDL

-100 YEKSAELESQLSDWA
+100 YEKSAELEGKLNEWSQM
-115 ELGVPESALSFREVE
+115 GVPENSLAFKEIE

-138 KMEEVE
+138 KMEKVE
-144 RQQKNMQDTGTAY
+144 QKQKNMQDSGTAY

-186 LITSYASIEQ
+186 LLTSYASVEQ
-196 KMKECSEAALEASEE
+196 KMKECGAAALKTGEG
-211 IEDCG
+211 IEKCG
-216 DAALEASPKAE
+216 DTAIKASPKME

-270 SNAVI
+270 SNIVI

-334 QRTNTDIS
+334 QRTNADIS

-359 VPILTVIA
+359 APILTVIA
-367 PILSSFIDML
+367 PILSGFIDML

-386 FFASLTGQKVFAKAV
+386 FLASLTGQKVFTKAV

-443 SDSGENS
+443 SDSGGNS

-630 ALGKAINGLFDKVDF
+630 ALGKAINGLFDKLDF

-658 TFESLEN
+658 TFELLEN

-693 DAGKSLNDFIGDLVG
+693 DAGKSLNDFIGNLVG
-708 FLVGILKNTN
+708 FLVSILKNTN

-832 EAASG
+832 EAALG

-869 TSKIAGMVESMQGGN
+869 TSKIAGMVETMQGGN
-884 GVGTTFGNTMDNFI
+884 GMTTQYGGYLHDYATQLAGVAKLTNNQSEELWKLIETDEELGKSHDEMYADMVSKLSEYGVSAE
-898 QTLQQRGDI
+898 QARTALEQYGAQAG
-907 ISGSAT
+907 ISA
-913 EIWNLKESLEKEG
+913 EFVEG
-926 MTADEKASATQK
+926 MTDKISA
-938 LVDKLGE
+938 LGD
-945 MGVTSEQAT
+945 GVSETAGKFDTS
-954 LAFET
+954 
-959 LRQKGLITDDMFN
+959 KIS
-972 VLSESIKTLGN
+972 VS
-983 DTTNMAG
+983 
-990 QINLGSQKA
+990 
-999 QESYDDLKV
+999 DLKDTLYQ
-1008 AIGNLTNQMHLGT
+1008 LTLKSDEFGGVYKTAWDKISEVPYSNTT
-1021 DEQGQLL
+1021 D
-1028 NALDRTVDSGGTA
+1028 ALDAVYTCLK
-1041 QDAYNNVMAA
+1041 DAGVPLDELD
-1051 VKAMGG
+1051 KKLR
-1057 NTETAAKIFAEVFPN
+1057 EDFPN
-1072 AVQATKTSV
+1072 AVQATKTSI
-1081 DTSMTGAQQTVT
+1081 DASMTGAQQTVT

-1100 TDAEANLAGVQKA
+1100 TDAETNLAGVQKA
-1113 AEDAAGS
+1113 AEDAAGG
-1120 VNTSTVKNWGNSASE
+1120 VNTSTVKNWGNSAAE

-1140 DQMKQHANLKLGEM
+1140 DQMKQTANLKLGEM
-1154 QKTVDSHFSSQYNTM
+1154 QKTVDSHFTSQYNVM

-1178 RVSQIISNMETSTS
+1178 RISQIISSIETSTG
-1192 RQLSK
+1192 RQFEK

-1219 AVTGIS
+1219 AITGIS
-1225 NTFNEIIRRVNS
+1225 NTFNEIIRRVNN

-1257 NYTNPITKTTGRY
+1257 NYTNPITKSTGRY

-1309 IEAPET
+1309 IEAPEA
-1315 LIRKIFREESPQV
+1315 LIRKIFREESGGQSNG
-1328 KGGNTYNIS
+1328 GGNYRFV
-1337 AQAKGKTIFELVLEE
+1337 AQMNRRTIFDEIIEE
-1352 GKLSQD
+1352 AKLSQD
-1358 RTGRNPFWLT
+1358 RTGRNPFLLT

>member
-1 MTAHGTITVD
+1 MTTHGTITVD

-38 KNIGEKAKIAI
+38 KNIGEKTKIAI

-80 SEQKV
+80 SDQKV
-85 ETEGYKDL
+85 ETESYKDL
-93 QKEMDSL
+93 QKEMDNL

-144 RQQKNMQDTGTAY
+144 QQQKNMQDTGTAY

-162 TEEYQNTAGRLTVEE
+162 TEEYQNTAGKLTVEE

-186 LITSYASIEQ
+186 LLTSYASIEQ

-216 DAALEASPKAE
+216 DTALEASPKAE
-227 SLAKAMQKFSGKMIN
+227 SLANAMQKFSGKMLN
-242 SGLNGVK
+242 SGLSGVK

-275 SGLKRI
+275 SGLKKV

-334 QRTNTDIS
+334 QRTNADIS

-359 VPILTVIA
+359 APILTVIA
-367 PILSSFIDML
+367 PILSGFIDML
-377 SRAATYVGM
+377 SRTATYVGM
-386 FFASLTGQKVFAKAV
+386 FLASLTGQKVFTKAV

-443 SDSGENS
+443 SDSGGNS

-581 GAIREISWT
+581 GAIREISWV

-630 ALGKAINGLFDKVDF
+630 ALGKAVNGLFDKVDF

-658 TFESLEN
+658 TFELLEN

-693 DAGKSLNDFIGDLVG
+693 DAGKSLNDFIGNLVG

-832 EAASG
+832 EAALG
-837 SGSKFGTLAKE
+837 SESKFGMLAKK

-884 GVGTTFGNTMDNFI
+884 GMTTQYGGYLHDYATQLAGVAKLTNNQSEELWKLIETDEELGKSHDEMYADMVSKLSEYGVSAE
-898 QTLQQRGDI
+898 QARTALEQYGAQAG
-907 ISGSAT
+907 ISA
-913 EIWNLKESLEKEG
+913 EFVEG
-926 MTADEKASATQK
+926 MTDKISA
-938 LVDKLGE
+938 LGD
-945 MGVTSEQAT
+945 GVSETAGKFDTS
-954 LAFET
+954 
-959 LRQKGLITDDMFN
+959 KIS
-972 VLSESIKTLGN
+972 VS
-983 DTTNMAG
+983 
-990 QINLGSQKA
+990 
-999 QESYDDLKV
+999 DLKDTLYQ
-1008 AIGNLTNQMHLGT
+1008 LTLKSDEFGGVYKTAWDKISEVPYSNTT
-1021 DEQGQLL
+1021 D
-1028 NALDRTVDSGGTA
+1028 ALDAVYTCLK
-1041 QDAYNNVMAA
+1041 DAGVPLDELD
-1051 VKAMGG
+1051 KKLR
-1057 NTETAAKIFAEVFPN
+1057 EDFPN
-1072 AVQATKTSV
+1072 AVQATKTSI
-1081 DTSMTGAQQTVT
+1081 DASMTGAQQTVT

-1100 TDAEANLAGVQKA
+1100 TDAETNLAGVQKA
-1113 AEDAAGS
+1113 AEDAAGG
-1120 VNTSTVKNWGNSASE
+1120 VNTSTVKNWGNSAAE

-1140 DQMKQHANLKLGEM
+1140 DQMKQTANLKLGEM
-1154 QKTVDSHFSSQYNTM
+1154 QKTVDSHFTSQYNVM

-1178 RVSQIISNMETSTS
+1178 RISQIISSIETSTG
-1192 RQLSK
+1192 RQFEK

-1219 AVTGIS
+1219 AAAGIS
-1225 NTFNEIIRRVNS
+1225 NTFNEIIRRVNN

-1257 NYTNPITKTTGRY
+1257 NYTNPITKSTGRY

-1309 IEAPET
+1309 IEAPEG
-1315 LIRKIFREESPQV
+1315 LIRKIFREESGGQSNG
-1328 KGGNTYNIS
+1328 GGNYRFV
-1337 AQAKGKTIFELVLEE
+1337 AQMNRRTIFDEIIEE
-1352 GKLSQD
+1352 AKLSQD
-1358 RTGRNPFWLT
+1358 RTGRNPFLLT

>member
-1 MTAHGTITVD
+1 MTTHGTITVD

-38 KNIGEKAKIAI
+38 KNIGEKTKIAI

-85 ETEGYKDL
+85 ETESYKDL

-100 YEKSAELESQLSDWA
+100 YEKSAELEGKLNEWSQM
-115 ELGVPESALSFREVE
+115 GVPENSLAFKEIE

-138 KMEEVE
+138 KMEKVE
-144 RQQKNMQDTGTAY
+144 QKQKNMQDSGTAY

-162 TEEYQNTAGRLTVEE
+162 TETYQNTAEKLTVEE

-186 LITSYASIEQ
+186 LLTSYASVEQ
-196 KMKECSEAALEASEE
+196 KMKECGAAALKTGEE
-211 IEDCG
+211 IEKCG
-216 DAALEASPKAE
+216 DTAIKASPKME

-249 KKIHETMRAVDNLVK
+249 KKLHETMRAVDNLVK

-270 SNAVI
+270 SNIVI

-334 QRTNTDIS
+334 QRTNADIS

-359 VPILTVIA
+359 APILTVIA
-367 PILSSFIDML
+367 PILNGFIDML

-386 FFASLTGQKVFAKAV
+386 FLASLTGQKVFTKAV

-443 SDSGENS
+443 SDSGGNS

-561 IGNGGIDFKQLGSK
+561 VGNGGIDFKQLGSK
-575 IAQGLK
+575 LSQGLK
-581 GAIREISWT
+581 GAVREISWT

-616 KNDAGLTGWAELGK
+616 KNGAGLTGWAEIGK
-630 ALGKAINGLFDKVDF
+630 ALGKTVNGLFDKVDF
-645 SEIAITLTTGLNG
+645 SEIALTLTDGLNG
-658 TFESLEN
+658 VFESLEN
-665 FTKTVKWDDLEK
+665 FTKTVRWDILEM

-784 LDSLVKLLIGA
+784 LDSLIKLLIGA

-800 FTAENISSIAS
+800 FTSENIASIAS
-811 SLRNLFSGGS
+811 SLKNLFSGGS
-821 KEAGELLGELG
+821 KEAGELLGDLG
-832 EAASG
+832 EAAAG
-837 SGSKFGTLAKE
+837 SGSKFGMLAKE

-855 AGLIVGVGAAAVYA
+855 AGLIVGVAAAAVYA

-884 GVGTTFGNTMDNFI
+884 GMTTQYGGYLHDYATQLAGVAKLTNNQSEELWKLIETDEELGKSHDEMYADMVSKLSEYGVSAE
-898 QTLQQRGDI
+898 QARTALEQYGAQAG
-907 ISGSAT
+907 ISA
-913 EIWNLKESLEKEG
+913 EFVEG
-926 MTADEKASATQK
+926 MTDKISA
-938 LVDKLGE
+938 LGD
-945 MGVTSEQAT
+945 GVSETAGKFDTS
-954 LAFET
+954 
-959 LRQKGLITDDMFN
+959 KIS
-972 VLSESIKTLGN
+972 VS
-983 DTTNMAG
+983 
-990 QINLGSQKA
+990 
-999 QESYDDLKV
+999 DLKDTLYQ
-1008 AIGNLTNQMHLGT
+1008 LTLKSDEFGGVYKTAWDKISEVPYSNTT
-1021 DEQGQLL
+1021 D
-1028 NALDRTVDSGGTA
+1028 ALDAVYTCLK
-1041 QDAYNNVMAA
+1041 DAGVPLDELD
-1051 VKAMGG
+1051 KKLR
-1057 NTETAAKIFAEVFPN
+1057 EDFPN
-1072 AVQATKTSV
+1072 AVQATKTSI
-1081 DTSMTGAQQTVT
+1081 DASMTGAQQTVT

-1100 TDAEANLAGVQKA
+1100 TDAETNLAGVQKA
-1113 AEDAAGS
+1113 AEDAAGG
-1120 VNTSTVKNWGNSASE
+1120 VNTSTVKNWGNSAAE

-1140 DQMKQHANLKLGEM
+1140 DQMKQTANLKLGEM
-1154 QKTVDSHFSSQYNTM
+1154 QKTVDSHFTSQYNVM
-1169 TKKWEKAGE
+1169 TKKWKKAGE
-1178 RVSQIISNMETSTS
+1178 RISQIISSIETSTG
-1192 RQLSK
+1192 RQFEK

-1219 AVTGIS
+1219 AITGIS
-1225 NTFNEIIRRVNS
+1225 NTFNEIIRRVNN

-1257 NYTNPITKTTGRY
+1257 NYTNPITKSTGRY

-1309 IEAPET
+1309 IEAPEA
-1315 LIRKIFREESPQV
+1315 LIRKIFREESGGQSNG
-1328 KGGNTYNIS
+1328 GGNYRFV
-1337 AQAKGKTIFELVLEE
+1337 AQMNRRTIFDEIIEE
-1352 GKLSQD
+1352 AKLSQD
-1358 RTGRNPFWLT
+1358 RTGRNPFLLT

>member
-1 MTAHGTITVD
+1 MTTHGTITVD

-38 KNIGEKAKIAI
+38 KNIGEKTKIAI

-80 SEQKV
+80 SDQKV

-93 QKEMDSL
+93 QKEADSL
-100 YEKSAELESQLSDWA
+100 LEKSVELERQLRDWA
-115 ELGVPESALSFREVE
+115 ELGVPENAISFREVE
-130 KELDSVIL
+130 KELDSVIF

-144 RQQKNMQDTGTAY
+144 QQQKNMQEAGTAY

-162 TEEYQNTAGRLTVEE
+162 TEEYQNTAGKLTVEE

-186 LITSYASIEQ
+186 LLTSYASVEQ
-196 KMKECSEAALEASEE
+196 KMKECGAAALKTGEG
-211 IEDCG
+211 IEKCG
-216 DAALEASPKAE
+216 DTAIKASPKME

-270 SNAVI
+270 SNIVI

-334 QRTNTDIS
+334 QRTNADIS

-359 VPILTVIA
+359 APILTVIA
-367 PILSSFIDML
+367 PILSGFIDML

-386 FFASLTGQKVFAKAV
+386 FLASLTGQKVFTKAV

-443 SDSGENS
+443 SDSGGNS

-546 IGAGINTAIRTANLL
+546 IAAGINTEIRTANLL

-630 ALGKAINGLFDKVDF
+630 ALGKAINGLFDKLDF

-658 TFESLEN
+658 TFELLEN

-693 DAGKSLNDFIGDLVG
+693 DAGKSLNDFIGNLVG
-708 FLVGILKNTN
+708 FLVSILKNTN

-725 LGTMLSEIDW
+725 LGTMLSEINW

-832 EAASG
+832 EAALG

-869 TSKIAGMVESMQGGN
+869 TSKIAGMVETMQGGN
-884 GVGTTFGNTMDNFI
+884 GMTTQYGGYLHDYATQLAGVAKLTNNQSEELWKLIETDEELGKSHDEMYADMVSKLSEYGVSAE
-898 QTLQQRGDI
+898 QARTALEQYGAQAG
-907 ISGSAT
+907 ISA
-913 EIWNLKESLEKEG
+913 EFVEG
-926 MTADEKASATQK
+926 MTDKISA
-938 LVDKLGE
+938 LGD
-945 MGVTSEQAT
+945 GVSETAGKFDTS
-954 LAFET
+954 
-959 LRQKGLITDDMFN
+959 KIS
-972 VLSESIKTLGN
+972 VS
-983 DTTNMAG
+983 
-990 QINLGSQKA
+990 
-999 QESYDDLKV
+999 DLKDTLYQ
-1008 AIGNLTNQMHLGT
+1008 LTLKSDEFGGVYKTAWDKISEVPYSNTT
-1021 DEQGQLL
+1021 D
-1028 NALDRTVDSGGTA
+1028 ALDAVYTCLK
-1041 QDAYNNVMAA
+1041 DAGVPLDELD
-1051 VKAMGG
+1051 KKLR
-1057 NTETAAKIFAEVFPN
+1057 EDFPN
-1072 AVQATKTSV
+1072 AVQATKTSI
-1081 DTSMTGAQQTVT
+1081 DASMTGAQQTVT

-1100 TDAEANLAGVQKA
+1100 TDAETNLAGVQKA
-1113 AEDAAGS
+1113 AEDAAGG
-1120 VNTSTVKNWGNSASE
+1120 VNTSTVKNWGNSAAE

-1140 DQMKQHANLKLGEM
+1140 DQMKQTANLKLGEM
-1154 QKTVDSHFSSQYNTM
+1154 QKTVDSHFTSQYNVM

-1178 RVSQIISNMETSTS
+1178 RISQIISNMETSTS

-1205 GTRMGNNLANGISG
+1205 GTRMGNRLASGISG
-1219 AVTGIS
+1219 AAAGIS
-1225 NTFNEIIRRVNS
+1225 NTFNEIIRRVNN

-1257 NYTNPITKTTGRY
+1257 NYTNPITKSTGRY

-1309 IEAPET
+1309 IEAPEG
-1315 LIRKIFREESPQV
+1315 LIRKIFREESGGQSNG
-1328 KGGNTYNIS
+1328 GGNYRFV
-1337 AQAKGKTIFELVLEE
+1337 AQMNRRTIFDEIIEE
-1352 GKLSQD
+1352 AKLSQD
-1358 RTGRNPFWLT
+1358 RTGRNPFLLT

>member
-1 MTAHGTITVD
+1 MTTHGTITVD

-38 KNIGEKAKIAI
+38 KNIGEKTKIAI

-80 SEQKV
+80 SDQKV

-93 QKEMDSL
+93 QKEADSFL
-100 YEKSAELESQLSDWA
+100 EKSVELERQLRDWA
-115 ELGVPESALSFREVE
+115 ELGVPENAISFREVE
-130 KELDSVIL
+130 KELDSVIF

-144 RQQKNMQDTGTAY
+144 QQQKNMQEAGTAY

-162 TEEYQNTAGRLTVEE
+162 TEEYQNTAGKLTVEE

-186 LITSYASIEQ
+186 LLTSYASVEQ
-196 KMKECSEAALEASEE
+196 KMKERGAAALKTGEG
-211 IEDCG
+211 IEKCG
-216 DAALEASPKAE
+216 DTAIKASPKME

-270 SNAVI
+270 SNIVI

-334 QRTNTDIS
+334 QRTNADIS

-359 VPILTVIA
+359 APILTVIA
-367 PILSSFIDML
+367 PILSGFIDML

-386 FFASLTGQKVFAKAV
+386 FLASLTGQKVFTKAV

-443 SDSGENS
+443 SDSGGNS

-601 ISWHLLN
+601 ISWHMLN

-630 ALGKAINGLFDKVDF
+630 ALGKAINGLFDKLDF

-658 TFESLEN
+658 TFELLEN

-693 DAGKSLNDFIGDLVG
+693 DAGKSLNDFIGNLVG
-708 FLVGILKNTN
+708 FLVSILKNTN

-735 GKYLWD
+735 GKYLRD

-832 EAASG
+832 EAALG

-869 TSKIAGMVESMQGGN
+869 TSKIAGMVETMQGGN
-884 GVGTTFGNTMDNFI
+884 GMTTQYGGYLHDYATQLAGVAKLTNNQSEELWKLIETDEELGKSHDEMYADMVSKLSEYGVSAE
-898 QTLQQRGDI
+898 QARTALEQYGAQAG
-907 ISGSAT
+907 ISADFV
-913 EIWNLKESLEKEG
+913 EG
-926 MTADEKASATQK
+926 MTNKISA
-938 LVDKLGE
+938 LGD
-945 MGVTSEQAT
+945 GVSETAGKFDTS
-954 LAFET
+954 
-959 LRQKGLITDDMFN
+959 KIS
-972 VLSESIKTLGN
+972 VS
-983 DTTNMAG
+983 
-990 QINLGSQKA
+990 
-999 QESYDDLKV
+999 DLKDTLYQ
-1008 AIGNLTNQMHLGT
+1008 LTLKSDEFGGVYKTAWDKISEVPYSNTT
-1021 DEQGQLL
+1021 D
-1028 NALDRTVDSGGTA
+1028 ALDAVYTCLK
-1041 QDAYNNVMAA
+1041 DAGVPLDELD
-1051 VKAMGG
+1051 KKLR
-1057 NTETAAKIFAEVFPN
+1057 EDFPN

-1081 DTSMTGAQQTVT
+1081 DASMTGAQQTVT

-1100 TDAEANLAGVQKA
+1100 TDAETNLAGVQKA
-1113 AEDAAGS
+1113 AEDAAGG
-1120 VNTSTVKNWGNSASE
+1120 VNTSTVKNWGNSAAE

-1140 DQMKQHANLKLGEM
+1140 DQMKQTANLKLGEM
-1154 QKTVDSHFSSQYNTM
+1154 QKTVDSHFTSQYNVM

-1178 RVSQIISNMETSTS
+1178 RISQIISNMETSTS

-1205 GTRMGNNLANGISG
+1205 GTRMGNRLASGISG
-1219 AVTGIS
+1219 AAAGIS
-1225 NTFNEIIRRVNS
+1225 NTFNEIIRRVNN

-1257 NYTNPITKTTGRY
+1257 NYTNPITKSTGRY

-1309 IEAPET
+1309 IEAPEG
-1315 LIRKIFREESPQV
+1315 LIRKIFREESGGQSNG
-1328 KGGNTYNIS
+1328 GGNYRFV
-1337 AQAKGKTIFELVLEE
+1337 AQMNRRTIFDEIIEE
-1352 GKLSQD
+1352 AKLSQD
-1358 RTGRNPFWLT
+1358 RTGRNPFLLT

>member
-1 MTAHGTITVD
+1 MTTHGTITVD

-38 KNIGEKAKIAI
+38 KNIGEKTKIAI

-85 ETEGYKDL
+85 ETESYKDL

-100 YEKSAELESQLSDWA
+100 YEKSAELEGKLNEWSQM
-115 ELGVPESALSFREVE
+115 GVPENSLAFKEIE

-138 KMEEVE
+138 KMEKVE
-144 RQQKNMQDTGTAY
+144 QKQKNMQDSGTAY

-186 LITSYASIEQ
+186 LLTSYASVEQ
-196 KMKECSEAALEASEE
+196 KMKECGAAALKTGEG
-211 IEDCG
+211 IEKCG
-216 DAALEASPKAE
+216 DTAIKASPKME

-270 SNAVI
+270 SNIVI

-334 QRTNTDIS
+334 QRTNADIS

-359 VPILTVIA
+359 APILTVIA
-367 PILSSFIDML
+367 PILSGFIDML

-386 FFASLTGQKVFAKAV
+386 FLASLTGQKVFTKAV

-443 SDSGENS
+443 SDSGGNS

-630 ALGKAINGLFDKVDF
+630 ALGKAINGLFDKLDF

-658 TFESLEN
+658 TFELLEN

-693 DAGKSLNDFIGDLVG
+693 DAGKSLNDFIGNLVG
-708 FLVGILKNTN
+708 FLVSILKNTN

-832 EAASG
+832 EAALG

-869 TSKIAGMVESMQGGN
+869 TSKIAGMVETMQGGN
-884 GVGTTFGNTMDNFI
+884 GMTTQYGGYLHDYATQLAGVAKLTNNQSEELWKLIETDEELGKSHDEMYADMVSKLSEYGVSAE
-898 QTLQQRGDI
+898 QARTALEQYGAQAG
-907 ISGSAT
+907 ISA
-913 EIWNLKESLEKEG
+913 EFVEG
-926 MTADEKASATQK
+926 MTDKISA
-938 LVDKLGE
+938 LGD
-945 MGVTSEQAT
+945 GVSETAGKFDTS
-954 LAFET
+954 
-959 LRQKGLITDDMFN
+959 KIS
-972 VLSESIKTLGN
+972 VS
-983 DTTNMAG
+983 
-990 QINLGSQKA
+990 
-999 QESYDDLKV
+999 DLKDTLYQ
-1008 AIGNLTNQMHLGT
+1008 LTLKSDEFGGVYKTAWDKISEVPYSNTT
-1021 DEQGQLL
+1021 D
-1028 NALDRTVDSGGTA
+1028 ALDAVYTCLK
-1041 QDAYNNVMAA
+1041 DAGVPLDELD
-1051 VKAMGG
+1051 KKLR
-1057 NTETAAKIFAEVFPN
+1057 EDFPN
-1072 AVQATKTSV
+1072 AVQATKTSI
-1081 DTSMTGAQQTVT
+1081 DASMTGAQQTVT

-1100 TDAEANLAGVQKA
+1100 TDAETNLAGVQKA
-1113 AEDAAGS
+1113 AEDAAGG
-1120 VNTSTVKNWGNSASE
+1120 VNTSTVKNWGNSAAE

-1140 DQMKQHANLKLGEM
+1140 DQMKQTANLKLGEM
-1154 QKTVDSHFSSQYNTM
+1154 QKTVNSHFTSQYNVM

-1178 RVSQIISNMETSTS
+1178 RISQIISSIETSTG
-1192 RQLSK
+1192 RQFEK

-1219 AVTGIS
+1219 AITGIS
-1225 NTFNEIIRRVNS
+1225 NTFNEIIRRVNN

-1257 NYTNPITKTTGRY
+1257 NYTNPITKSTGRY

-1309 IEAPET
+1309 IEAPEA
-1315 LIRKIFREESPQV
+1315 LIRKIFREESGGQSNG
-1328 KGGNTYNIS
+1328 GGNYRFV
-1337 AQAKGKTIFELVLEE
+1337 AQMNRRTIFDEIIEE
-1352 GKLSQD
+1352 AKLSQD
-1358 RTGRNPFWLT
+1358 RTGRNPFLLT

>member
-1 MTAHGTITVD
+1 MTTHGTITVD

-38 KNIGEKAKIAI
+38 KNIGEKTKIAI

-80 SEQKV
+80 SDQKV
-85 ETEGYKDL
+85 ETESYKDL
-93 QKEMDSL
+93 QKEMDNL

-144 RQQKNMQDTGTAY
+144 QQQKNMQDTGTAY

-186 LITSYASIEQ
+186 LLTSYASVEQ
-196 KMKECSEAALEASEE
+196 KMKECGAAALKTGEG
-211 IEDCG
+211 IEKCG
-216 DAALEASPKAE
+216 DTAIKASPKME

-270 SNAVI
+270 SNIVI

-334 QRTNTDIS
+334 QRTNADIS

-359 VPILTVIA
+359 APILTVIA
-367 PILSSFIDML
+367 PILSGFIDML

-386 FFASLTGQKVFAKAV
+386 FLASLTGQKVFTKAV

-443 SDSGENS
+443 SDSGGNS

-630 ALGKAINGLFDKVDF
+630 ALGKAINGLFDKLDF

-658 TFESLEN
+658 TFELLEN

-693 DAGKSLNDFIGDLVG
+693 DAGKSLNDFIGNLVG
-708 FLVGILKNTN
+708 FLVSILKNTN

-832 EAASG
+832 EAALG

-869 TSKIAGMVESMQGGN
+869 TSKIAGMVETMQGGN
-884 GVGTTFGNTMDNFI
+884 GMTTQYGGYLHDYATQLAGVAKLTNNQSEELWKLIETDEELGKSHDEMYADMVSKLSEYGVSAE
-898 QTLQQRGDI
+898 QARTALEQYGAQAG
-907 ISGSAT
+907 ISA
-913 EIWNLKESLEKEG
+913 EFVEG
-926 MTADEKASATQK
+926 MTDKISA
-938 LVDKLGE
+938 LGD
-945 MGVTSEQAT
+945 GVSETAGKFDTS
-954 LAFET
+954 
-959 LRQKGLITDDMFN
+959 KIS
-972 VLSESIKTLGN
+972 VS
-983 DTTNMAG
+983 
-990 QINLGSQKA
+990 
-999 QESYDDLKV
+999 DLKDTLYQ
-1008 AIGNLTNQMHLGT
+1008 LTLKSDEFGGVYKTAWDKISEVPYSNTT
-1021 DEQGQLL
+1021 D
-1028 NALDRTVDSGGTA
+1028 ALDAVYTCLK
-1041 QDAYNNVMAA
+1041 DAGVPLDELD
-1051 VKAMGG
+1051 KKLR
-1057 NTETAAKIFAEVFPN
+1057 EDFPN
-1072 AVQATKTSV
+1072 AVQATKTSI
-1081 DTSMTGAQQTVT
+1081 DASMTGAQQTVT

-1100 TDAEANLAGVQKA
+1100 TDAETNLAGVQKA
-1113 AEDAAGS
+1113 AEDAAGG
-1120 VNTSTVKNWGNSASE
+1120 VNTSTVKNWGNSAAE

-1140 DQMKQHANLKLGEM
+1140 DQMKQTANLKLGEM
-1154 QKTVDSHFSSQYNTM
+1154 QKTVDSHFTSQYNVM

-1178 RVSQIISNMETSTS
+1178 RISQIISNMETSTS

-1205 GTRMGNNLANGISG
+1205 GTRMGNRLASGISG
-1219 AVTGIS
+1219 AAAGIS
-1225 NTFNEIIRRVNS
+1225 NTFNEIIRRVNN

-1257 NYTNPITKTTGRY
+1257 NYTNPITKSTGRY

-1309 IEAPET
+1309 IEAPEG
-1315 LIRKIFREESPQV
+1315 LIRKIFREESRGQSNG
-1328 KGGNTYNIS
+1328 GGNYRFV
-1337 AQAKGKTIFELVLEE
+1337 AQMNRRTIFDEMIEE
-1352 GKLSQD
+1352 AKLSQD
-1358 RTGRNPFWLT
+1358 RTGRNPFLLT

>member
-1 MTAHGTITVD
+1 MTTHGTITVD

-38 KNIGEKAKIAI
+38 KNIGEKTKIAI

-80 SEQKV
+80 SDQKV

-93 QKEMDSL
+93 QKEADSFL
-100 YEKSAELESQLSDWA
+100 EKSVELERQLRDWA
-115 ELGVPESALSFREVE
+115 ELGVPENAISFREVE
-130 KELDSVIL
+130 KELDSVIF

-144 RQQKNMQDTGTAY
+144 QQQKNMQEAGTAY

-162 TEEYQNTAGRLTVEE
+162 TEEYQNTAGKLTVEE

-186 LITSYASIEQ
+186 LLTSYASVEQ
-196 KMKECSEAALEASEE
+196 KMKECGAAALKTGEG
-211 IEDCG
+211 IEKCG
-216 DAALEASPKAE
+216 DTAIKASPKME

-270 SNAVI
+270 SNIVI

-334 QRTNTDIS
+334 QRTNADIS

-359 VPILTVIA
+359 APILTVIA
-367 PILSSFIDML
+367 PILSGFIDML

-386 FFASLTGQKVFAKAV
+386 FLASLTGQKVFTKAV

-443 SDSGENS
+443 SDSGGNS

-601 ISWHLLN
+601 ISWHMLN

-630 ALGKAINGLFDKVDF
+630 ALGKAINGLFDKLDF

-658 TFESLEN
+658 TFELLEN

-693 DAGKSLNDFIGDLVG
+693 DAGKSLNDFIGNLVG
-708 FLVGILKNTN
+708 FLVSILKNTN

-747 DAIGGLFDGLEKGG
+747 DAIGNLFDGLEKGG

-784 LDSLVKLLIGA
+784 LDSLIKLLIGA

-800 FTAENISSIAS
+800 FTSENIASIAS
-811 SLRNLFSGGS
+811 SLKNLFSGGS
-821 KEAGELLGELG
+821 KEAGELLGDLG
-832 EAASG
+832 EAAAG
-837 SGSKFGTLAKE
+837 SGSKFGMLAKE

-855 AGLIVGVGAAAVYA
+855 AGLIVGVAAAAVYA
-869 TSKIAGMVESMQGGN
+869 ISKIAGMVESMQGGN
-884 GVGTTFGNTMDNFI
+884 GMTTQYGGYLHDYATQLAGVAKLTNNQSEELWKLIETDEELGKSHDEMYADMVSKLSEYGVSAE
-898 QTLQQRGDI
+898 QARTALEQYGAQAG
-907 ISGSAT
+907 ISA
-913 EIWNLKESLEKEG
+913 EFVEG
-926 MTADEKASATQK
+926 MTDKISA
-938 LVDKLGE
+938 LGD
-945 MGVTSEQAT
+945 GVSETAGKFDTS
-954 LAFET
+954 
-959 LRQKGLITDDMFN
+959 KIS
-972 VLSESIKTLGN
+972 VS
-983 DTTNMAG
+983 
-990 QINLGSQKA
+990 
-999 QESYDDLKV
+999 DLKDTLYQ
-1008 AIGNLTNQMHLGT
+1008 LTLKSDEFGGVYKTAWDKISEVPYSNTT
-1021 DEQGQLL
+1021 D
-1028 NALDRTVDSGGTA
+1028 ALDAVYTCLK
-1041 QDAYNNVMAA
+1041 DAGVPLDELD
-1051 VKAMGG
+1051 KKLR
-1057 NTETAAKIFAEVFPN
+1057 EDFPN
-1072 AVQATKTSV
+1072 AVQATKTSI
-1081 DTSMTGAQQTVT
+1081 DASMTGAQQTVT

-1100 TDAEANLAGVQKA
+1100 TDAETNLAGVQKA
-1113 AEDAAGS
+1113 AEDAAGG
-1120 VNTSTVKNWGNSASE
+1120 VNTSTVKNWGNSAAE

-1140 DQMKQHANLKLGEM
+1140 DQMKQTANLKLGEM
-1154 QKTVDSHFSSQYNTM
+1154 QKTVDSHFTSQYNVM

-1178 RVSQIISNMETSTS
+1178 RISQIISNMETSTS

-1205 GTRMGNNLANGISG
+1205 GTRMGNRLASGISG
-1219 AVTGIS
+1219 AAAGIS
-1225 NTFNEIIRRVNS
+1225 NTFNEIIRRVNN

-1257 NYTNPITKTTGRY
+1257 NYTNPITKSTGRY

-1309 IEAPET
+1309 IEAPEA
-1315 LIRKIFREESPQV
+1315 LIRKIFREESGGQSNG
-1328 KGGNTYNIS
+1328 GGNYRFV
-1337 AQAKGKTIFELVLEE
+1337 AQMNRRTIFDEIIEE
-1352 GKLSQD
+1352 AKLSQD
-1358 RTGRNPFWLT
+1358 RTGRNPFLLT

>member
-1 MTAHGTITVD
+1 MADGTITID
-11 TSVDEKGLKVGIRE
+11 TAIDKKGLKVGIRE
-25 IEESAKRATSSLE
+25 VEESAKRATSSLE
-38 KNIGEKAKIAI
+38 KNIGEKTRLAI
-49 QRQIDALSKLNN
+49 QKQIDALSKLNN
-61 QYVQQAQKVDNLK
+61 QYVQQAQKVDELK

-80 SEQKV
+80 SAQKV
-85 ETEGYKDL
+85 ETESYKNL
-93 QKEMDSL
+93 TKEMDSL
-100 YEKSAELESQLSDWA
+100 YKKSAELESKLSEWSKMGVS
-115 ELGVPESALSFREVE
+115 EKSLGFKEVE
-130 KELDSVIL
+130 KELNSVIL

-144 RQQKNMQDTGTAY
+144 RKQEEIRKSGTAY
-157 INPKG
+157 VNPEN
-162 TEEYQNTAGRLTVEE
+162 TQNYQSVSAKLTAEE
-177 QRLQDMNNR
+177 QKLQDMGNR
-186 LITSYASIEQ
+186 LETSYASIEQ
-196 KMKECSEAALEASEE
+196 KIKSCGEAAL
-211 IEDCG
+211 
-216 DAALEASPKAE
+216 KAGAKME
-227 SLAKAMQKFSGKMIN
+227 TFAKATQKFSGKMIA
-242 SGLNGVK
+242 SGLDEIRR
-249 KKIHETMRAVDNLVK
+249 KIYEAAQAANNLVK
-264 KLLQIS
+264 RLLQIS
-270 SNAVI
+270 SNAII

-281 SSGVFAIHKTAN
+281 SSGIFAIHKTAN

-342 LLMSSL
+342 QLMSSL

-359 VPILTVIA
+359 APILTVIA
-367 PILSSFIDML
+367 PILSSFINML

-386 FFASLTGQKVFAKAV
+386 FFASLTGQKTFTKAV

-413 TATNADKATKALKR
+413 TATNADKAAKALKR

-438 ETESN
+438 ESESN
-443 SDSGENS
+443 NDSGGNS
-450 GGDGYT
+450 GDGGYT
-456 APTPGQMFEEVP
+456 APVPGQMFEEVP

-496 ADEINKGMAHV
+496 ADKINKGMRHV

-575 IAQGLK
+575 LSQGLK
-581 GAIREISWT
+581 GAVREISWT

-616 KNDAGLTGWAELGK
+616 KNDAGLTGWAEIGK
-630 ALGKAINGLFDKVDF
+630 ALGKTVNGLFDKVDF
-645 SEIAITLTTGLNG
+645 SEIAIALTTGLNG
-658 TFESLEN
+658 AFESLEN
-665 FTKTVKWDDLEK
+665 FTKTVKWDKLEK

-693 DAGKSLNDFIGDLVG
+693 DAGKSLNDFIGNLVG

-725 LGTMLSEIDW
+725 LGTMLSKIDW

-747 DAIGGLFDGLEKGG
+747 DAIGNLFDGLEKGG

-774 LAVKIAQITG
+774 LTVKIAQITG
-784 LDSLVKLLIGA
+784 LDSLIKLLIGA

-800 FTAENISSIAS
+800 FTSENIASIAS
-811 SLRNLFSGGS
+811 SLKNLFSGGS
-821 KEAGELLGELG
+821 KEAGELLGDLG
-832 EAASG
+832 EAAAG
-837 SGSKFGTLAKE
+837 SGSKFGMLAKE

-855 AGLIVGVGAAAVYA
+855 AGLIVGVAAAAVYA
-869 TSKIAGMVESMQGGN
+869 TSKIAGMVETMQGGN
-884 GVGTTFGNTMDNFI
+884 GMTTQYGGYLHDYATQLASVAKLTNNQSEELWKLIETDEELGKSHDEMYADMVSKLSEYGVSAE
-898 QTLQQRGDI
+898 QARTALEQYGAQAG
-907 ISGSAT
+907 ISADFV
-913 EIWNLKESLEKEG
+913 EG
-926 MTADEKASATQK
+926 MTDKISA
-938 LVDKLGE
+938 LGDGISE
-945 MGVTSEQAT
+945 AAGKFDTS
-954 LAFET
+954 
-959 LRQKGLITDDMFN
+959 KIS
-972 VLSESIKTLGN
+972 VS
-983 DTTNMAG
+983 
-990 QINLGSQKA
+990 
-999 QESYDDLKV
+999 DLKDTLYQ
-1008 AIGNLTNQMHLGT
+1008 LTLKSDEFGGVYKTAWDKISEVPYSNTT
-1021 DEQGQLL
+1021 D
-1028 NALDRTVDSGGTA
+1028 ALDAVYTCLK
-1041 QDAYNNVMAA
+1041 DAGVPLDELD
-1051 VKAMGG
+1051 KKLR
-1057 NTETAAKIFAEVFPN
+1057 EDFPN

-1081 DTSMTGAQQTVT
+1081 DASMTGAQQTVT

-1100 TDAEANLAGVQKA
+1100 TDAETNLAGVQKA
-1113 AEDAAGS
+1113 AEDAAGG
-1120 VNTSTVKNWGNSASE
+1120 VNTSTVKNWGNSAAE

-1140 DQMKQHANLKLGEM
+1140 DQMKQTANLKLGEM
-1154 QKTVDSHFSSQYNTM
+1154 QKTVDSHFTSQYNVM

-1178 RVSQIISNMETSTS
+1178 RISQIISSMETSTG
-1192 RQLSK
+1192 RQFEK

-1205 GTRMGNNLANGISG
+1205 GTRMGNNLANGVSK
-1219 AVTGIS
+1219 AATGI
-1225 NTFNEIIRRVNS
+1225 TRTINEIIGKVNN

-1257 NYTNPITKTTGRY
+1257 NYTNPVTKTAGKY

-1291 PPRSEFLAV
+1291 PPRSEFMAV
-1300 LGDQKNGNN
+1300 LGDQKSGNN
-1309 IEAPET
+1309 LEAPEG
-1315 LIRKIFREESPQV
+1315 LIRKIIREEVPQTQ
-1328 KGGNTYNIS
+1328 GGNTYNIS
-1337 AQAKGKTIFELVLEE
+1337 AKAKGKTIFELILEE

-1358 RTGRNPFWLT
+1358 RTGKNPFLLV

>member
-1 MTAHGTITVD
+1 MTTHGTITVD

-38 KNIGEKAKIAI
+38 KNIGEKTKIVI

-80 SEQKV
+80 SDQKV

-93 QKEMDSL
+93 QKEADSL
-100 YEKSAELESQLSDWA
+100 LEKSVELERQLRDWA
-115 ELGVPESALSFREVE
+115 ELGVPENAISFREVE

-144 RQQKNMQDTGTAY
+144 QQQKNMQEAGTAY

-162 TEEYQNTAGRLTVEE
+162 TEEYQNTAGKLTVEE

-281 SSGVFAIHKTAN
+281 SSGVFAIHKTTN

-334 QRTNTDIS
+334 QRTNADIS

-359 VPILTVIA
+359 APILTVIA

-377 SRAATYVGM
+377 SRTATYVGM
-386 FFASLTGQKVFAKAV
+386 FFASLTGQKTFTKAV

-413 TATNADKATKALKR
+413 IATNADKAAKALKR

-438 ETESN
+438 ETESD
-443 SDSGENS
+443 SDSGANS
-450 GGDGYT
+450 GDGGYT
-456 APTPGQMFEEVP
+456 APTPGQMFEKVP
-468 IEDKI
+468 IENKI
-473 KKLADKIKKF
+473 KKIADKIKKF
-483 IKTEDWEGLGKFL
+483 IKSEDWEGLGKFL
-496 ADEINKGMAHV
+496 ADEINKGMRHV

-514 KVGPKITKFVR
+514 KAGPKITKFVR

-536 YLDFDLLGRT
+536 YLDFDLLGRM
-546 IGAGINTAIRTANLL
+546 IGAGVNTAIRTANLL

-581 GAIREISWT
+581 GAIREISWV

-630 ALGKAINGLFDKVDF
+630 ALGKTVNGLFDKVDF

-665 FTKTVKWDDLEK
+665 FTKTVRWDDLEK

-687 SNMKWE
+687 SNMEWE

-725 LGTMLSEIDW
+725 LGAMLSEIDW

-784 LDSLVKLLIGA
+784 MDSLIKLLIGA

-884 GVGTTFGNTMDNFI
+884 GMTTQYGGYLHDYATQLAGVAKLTNNQSEELWKLIETDEELGKSHDEMYADMVSKLSEYGVSAE
-898 QTLQQRGDI
+898 QARTALEQYGAQAG
-907 ISGSAT
+907 ISA
-913 EIWNLKESLEKEG
+913 EFVEG
-926 MTADEKASATQK
+926 MTDKISA
-938 LVDKLGE
+938 LGD
-945 MGVTSEQAT
+945 GVSETAGKFDTS
-954 LAFET
+954 
-959 LRQKGLITDDMFN
+959 KIS
-972 VLSESIKTLGN
+972 VS
-983 DTTNMAG
+983 
-990 QINLGSQKA
+990 
-999 QESYDDLKV
+999 DLKDTLYQ
-1008 AIGNLTNQMHLGT
+1008 LTLKSDEFGGVYKTAWDKISEVPYSNTT
-1021 DEQGQLL
+1021 D
-1028 NALDRTVDSGGTA
+1028 ALDAVYTCLK
-1041 QDAYNNVMAA
+1041 DAGVPLDELD
-1051 VKAMGG
+1051 KKLR
-1057 NTETAAKIFAEVFPN
+1057 EDFPN
-1072 AVQATKTSV
+1072 AVQATKTSI
-1081 DTSMTGAQQTVT
+1081 DASMTGAQQTVT

-1100 TDAEANLAGVQKA
+1100 TDAETNLAGVQKV

-1135 VDKNL
+1135 VDKSL

-1154 QKTVDSHFSSQYNTM
+1154 QKTVNSHFSSQYNTM

-1178 RVSQIISNMETSTS
+1178 RVAQIISNMETSTS

-1205 GTRMGNNLANGISG
+1205 GTRMGNRLASGISG
-1219 AVTGIS
+1219 AAAGIS
-1225 NTFNEIIRRVNS
+1225 NTFNEIIRKVNS

-1257 NYTNPITKTTGRY
+1257 NYTNPITKSTGRY
-1270 SSWLSLPRVNSV
+1270 SSWLSLSRVNSV

-1309 IEAPET
+1309 IEAPEA
-1315 LIRKIFREESPQV
+1315 LIRKIFREESPQA

-1358 RTGRNPFWLT
+1358 RTGKNPFLLT

>member
-1 MTAHGTITVD
+1 MTTHGTITVD

-25 IEESAKRATSSLE
+25 IEESAKRAISSLE
-38 KNIGEKAKIAI
+38 KNIGEKTKIAI

-80 SEQKV
+80 SDQKV
-85 ETEGYKDL
+85 ETESYKDL
-93 QKEMDSL
+93 QKEMDNL

-144 RQQKNMQDTGTAY
+144 QQQKNMQDTGTAY

-162 TEEYQNTAGRLTVEE
+162 TEEYQNTAGKLTVEE

-186 LITSYASIEQ
+186 LLTSYASIEQ

-216 DAALEASPKAE
+216 DAAMEASPKAE
-227 SLAKAMQKFSGKMIN
+227 SLANAMQKFSGKMLN

-334 QRTNTDIS
+334 QRTNADIS

-348 TQLKNSLATAF
+348 TRLKNSLATAF
-359 VPILTVIA
+359 APILTVIA

-377 SRAATYVGM
+377 SRTATYVGM
-386 FFASLTGQKVFAKAV
+386 FFASLTGQKTFTKAV

-413 TATNADKATKALKR
+413 TATNADKAAKALKR

-438 ETESN
+438 ETESD
-443 SDSGENS
+443 SDSGANS
-450 GGDGYT
+450 GDGGYT

-468 IEDKI
+468 IENKI
-473 KKLADKIKKF
+473 KKIADKIKKF
-483 IKTEDWEGLGKFL
+483 IKSEDWEGLGKFL
-496 ADEINKGMAHV
+496 ADEINKGMRHV

-514 KVGPKITKFVR
+514 KAGPKITKFVR

-575 IAQGLK
+575 LSQGLK
-581 GAIREISWT
+581 GAVREISWT

-616 KNDAGLTGWAELGK
+616 KNGAGLTGWAELGK
-630 ALGKAINGLFDKVDF
+630 ALGKAINGLFDKLDF

-658 TFESLEN
+658 TFELLEN

-708 FLVGILKNTN
+708 FLVSILKNAN

-784 LDSLVKLLIGA
+784 LDSLIKLLIGA

-800 FTAENISSIAS
+800 FTSENIASIAS
-811 SLRNLFSGGS
+811 SLKNLFSGGS
-821 KEAGELLGELG
+821 KEAGELLGDLG
-832 EAASG
+832 EAAAG
-837 SGSKFGTLAKE
+837 SGSKFGMLAKE

-855 AGLIVGVGAAAVYA
+855 AGLIVGVAAAAVYA

-884 GVGTTFGNTMDNFI
+884 GMTTQYGGYLHDYATQLAGVAKLTNNQSEELWKLIETDEELGKSHDEMYADMVSKLSEYGVSAE
-898 QTLQQRGDI
+898 QARTALEQYGAQAG
-907 ISGSAT
+907 ISA
-913 EIWNLKESLEKEG
+913 EFVEG
-926 MTADEKASATQK
+926 MTDKISA
-938 LVDKLGE
+938 LGD
-945 MGVTSEQAT
+945 GVSETAGKFDTS
-954 LAFET
+954 
-959 LRQKGLITDDMFN
+959 KIS
-972 VLSESIKTLGN
+972 VS
-983 DTTNMAG
+983 
-990 QINLGSQKA
+990 
-999 QESYDDLKV
+999 DLKDTLYQ
-1008 AIGNLTNQMHLGT
+1008 LTLKSDEFGGVYKTAWDKISEVPYSNTT
-1021 DEQGQLL
+1021 D
-1028 NALDRTVDSGGTA
+1028 ALDAVYTCLK
-1041 QDAYNNVMAA
+1041 DAGVPLDELD
-1051 VKAMGG
+1051 KKLR
-1057 NTETAAKIFAEVFPN
+1057 EDFPN
-1072 AVQATKTSV
+1072 AVQATKTSI
-1081 DTSMTGAQQTVT
+1081 DASMTGAQQTVT

-1100 TDAEANLAGVQKA
+1100 TDAETNLAGVQKA
-1113 AEDAAGS
+1113 AEDAAGG
-1120 VNTSTVKNWGNSASE
+1120 VNTSTVKNWGNSAAE

-1140 DQMKQHANLKLGEM
+1140 DQMKQTANLKLGEM
-1154 QKTVDSHFSSQYNTM
+1154 QKTVDSHFTSQYNVM

-1178 RVSQIISNMETSTS
+1178 RISQIISSIETSTG
-1192 RQLSK
+1192 RQFEK

-1219 AVTGIS
+1219 AITGIS
-1225 NTFNEIIRRVNS
+1225 NTFNEIIRRVNN

-1257 NYTNPITKTTGRY
+1257 NYTNPITKSTGRY

-1309 IEAPET
+1309 IEAPEA
-1315 LIRKIFREESPQV
+1315 LIRKIFREESGGQSNG
-1328 KGGNTYNIS
+1328 GGNYRFV
-1337 AQAKGKTIFELVLEE
+1337 AQMNRRTIFDEIIEE
-1352 GKLSQD
+1352 AKLSQD
-1358 RTGRNPFWLT
+1358 RTGRNPFLLT

>member
-1 MTAHGTITVD
+1 MTTHGTITVD

-38 KNIGEKAKIAI
+38 KNIGEKTKIAI

-80 SEQKV
+80 SDQKV
-85 ETEGYKDL
+85 ETESYKDL
-93 QKEMDSL
+93 QKEMDNL

-144 RQQKNMQDTGTAY
+144 QQQKNMQDTGTAY

-162 TEEYQNTAGRLTVEE
+162 TEEYQNTAGKLTVEE

-186 LITSYASIEQ
+186 LLTSYASIEQ

-216 DAALEASPKAE
+216 DAAMEASPKAE
-227 SLAKAMQKFSGKMIN
+227 SLANAMQKFSGKMLN

-334 QRTNTDIS
+334 QRTNADIS

-359 VPILTVIA
+359 APILTVIA
-367 PILSSFIDML
+367 PILSGFIDML
-377 SRAATYVGM
+377 SRTATYVGM
-386 FFASLTGQKVFAKAV
+386 FLASLTGQKVFTKAV

-443 SDSGENS
+443 SDSGGNS

-630 ALGKAINGLFDKVDF
+630 ALGKAINGLFDKLDF

-658 TFESLEN
+658 TFELLEN

-693 DAGKSLNDFIGDLVG
+693 DAGKSLNDFIGNLVG
-708 FLVGILKNTN
+708 FLVSILKNTN

-832 EAASG
+832 EAALG

-869 TSKIAGMVESMQGGN
+869 TSKIAGMVETMQGGN
-884 GVGTTFGNTMDNFI
+884 GMTTQYGGYLHDYATQLAGVAKLTNNQSEELWKLIETDEELGKSHDEMYADMVSKLSEYGVSAE
-898 QTLQQRGDI
+898 QARTALEQYGAQAG
-907 ISGSAT
+907 ISA
-913 EIWNLKESLEKEG
+913 EFVEG
-926 MTADEKASATQK
+926 MTDKISA
-938 LVDKLGE
+938 LGD
-945 MGVTSEQAT
+945 GVSETAGKFDTS
-954 LAFET
+954 
-959 LRQKGLITDDMFN
+959 KIS
-972 VLSESIKTLGN
+972 VS
-983 DTTNMAG
+983 
-990 QINLGSQKA
+990 
-999 QESYDDLKV
+999 DLKDTLYQ
-1008 AIGNLTNQMHLGT
+1008 LTLKSDEFGGVYKTAWDKISEVPYSNTT
-1021 DEQGQLL
+1021 D
-1028 NALDRTVDSGGTA
+1028 ALDAVYTCLK
-1041 QDAYNNVMAA
+1041 DAGVPLDELD
-1051 VKAMGG
+1051 KKLR
-1057 NTETAAKIFAEVFPN
+1057 EDFPN
-1072 AVQATKTSV
+1072 AVQATKTSI
-1081 DTSMTGAQQTVT
+1081 DASMTGAQQTVT

-1100 TDAEANLAGVQKA
+1100 TDAETNLAGVQKA
-1113 AEDAAGS
+1113 AEDAAGG
-1120 VNTSTVKNWGNSASE
+1120 VNTSTVKNWGNSAAE

-1140 DQMKQHANLKLGEM
+1140 DQMKQTANLKLGEM
-1154 QKTVDSHFSSQYNTM
+1154 QKTVDSHFTSQYNVM

-1178 RVSQIISNMETSTS
+1178 RISQIISSIETSTG
-1192 RQLSK
+1192 RQFEK

-1219 AVTGIS
+1219 AAAGIS
-1225 NTFNEIIRRVNS
+1225 NTFNEIIRRVNN

-1257 NYTNPITKTTGRY
+1257 NYTNPITKSTGRY

-1309 IEAPET
+1309 IEAPEG
-1315 LIRKIFREESPQV
+1315 LIRKIFREESGGQSNG
-1328 KGGNTYNIS
+1328 GGNYRFV
-1337 AQAKGKTIFELVLEE
+1337 AQMNRRTIFDEIIEE
-1352 GKLSQD
+1352 AKLSQD
-1358 RTGRNPFWLT
+1358 RTGRNPFLLT

>member
-1 MTAHGTITVD
+1 MTTHGTITVD

-38 KNIGEKAKIAI
+38 KNIGEKTKIAI

-85 ETEGYKDL
+85 ETESYKDL

-100 YEKSAELESQLSDWA
+100 YEKSAELEGKLNEWSQM
-115 ELGVPESALSFREVE
+115 GVPENSLAFKEIE

-138 KMEEVE
+138 KMEKVE
-144 RQQKNMQDTGTAY
+144 QKQKNMQDSGTAY

-186 LITSYASIEQ
+186 LLTSYASVEQ
-196 KMKECSEAALEASEE
+196 KMKECGAAALKTGEG
-211 IEDCG
+211 IEKCG
-216 DAALEASPKAE
+216 DTAIKASPKME

-270 SNAVI
+270 SNIVI

-334 QRTNTDIS
+334 QRTNADIS

-359 VPILTVIA
+359 APILTVIA
-367 PILSSFIDML
+367 PILSGFIDML

-386 FFASLTGQKVFAKAV
+386 FLASLTGQKVFTKAV

-413 TATNADKATKALKR
+413 TATNANKATKALKR

-443 SDSGENS
+443 SDSGGNS

-630 ALGKAINGLFDKVDF
+630 ALGKAINGLFDKLDF

-658 TFESLEN
+658 TFELLEN

-693 DAGKSLNDFIGDLVG
+693 DAGKSLNDFIGNLVG
-708 FLVGILKNTN
+708 FLVSILKNTN

-832 EAASG
+832 EAALG

-869 TSKIAGMVESMQGGN
+869 TSKIAGMVETMQGGN
-884 GVGTTFGNTMDNFI
+884 GMTTQYGGYLHDYATQLAGVAKLTNNQSEELWKLIETDEELGKSHDEMYADMVSKLSEYGVSAE
-898 QTLQQRGDI
+898 QARTALEQYGAQAG
-907 ISGSAT
+907 ISA
-913 EIWNLKESLEKEG
+913 EFVEG
-926 MTADEKASATQK
+926 MTDKISA
-938 LVDKLGE
+938 LGD
-945 MGVTSEQAT
+945 GVSETAGKFDTS
-954 LAFET
+954 
-959 LRQKGLITDDMFN
+959 KIS
-972 VLSESIKTLGN
+972 VS
-983 DTTNMAG
+983 
-990 QINLGSQKA
+990 
-999 QESYDDLKV
+999 DLKDTLYQ
-1008 AIGNLTNQMHLGT
+1008 LTLKSDEFGGVYKTAWDKISEVPYSNTT
-1021 DEQGQLL
+1021 D
-1028 NALDRTVDSGGTA
+1028 ALDAVYTCLK
-1041 QDAYNNVMAA
+1041 DAGVPLDELD
-1051 VKAMGG
+1051 KKLR
-1057 NTETAAKIFAEVFPN
+1057 EDFPN
-1072 AVQATKTSV
+1072 AVQATKTSI
-1081 DTSMTGAQQTVT
+1081 DASMTGAQQTVT

-1100 TDAEANLAGVQKA
+1100 TDAETNLAGVQKA
-1113 AEDAAGS
+1113 AEDAAGG
-1120 VNTSTVKNWGNSASE
+1120 VNTSTVKNWGNSAAE

-1140 DQMKQHANLKLGEM
+1140 DQMKQTANLKLGEM
-1154 QKTVDSHFSSQYNTM
+1154 QKTVDSHFTSQYNVM

-1178 RVSQIISNMETSTS
+1178 RISQIISSIETSTG
-1192 RQLSK
+1192 RQFEK

-1219 AVTGIS
+1219 AITGIS
-1225 NTFNEIIRRVNS
+1225 NTFNEIIRRVNN

-1257 NYTNPITKTTGRY
+1257 NYTNPITKSTGRY

-1309 IEAPET
+1309 IEAPEA
-1315 LIRKIFREESPQV
+1315 LIRKIFREESGGQSNG
-1328 KGGNTYNIS
+1328 GGNYRFV
-1337 AQAKGKTIFELVLEE
+1337 AQMNRRTIFDEIIEE
-1352 GKLSQD
+1352 AKLSQD
-1358 RTGRNPFWLT
+1358 RTGRNPFLLT

>member
-1 MTAHGTITVD
+1 MTTHGTITVD

-38 KNIGEKAKIAI
+38 KNIGEKTKIAI

-74 QKIKEL
+74 QKIKEM
-80 SEQKV
+80 SDQKV
-85 ETEGYKDL
+85 ATEGYKDL
-93 QKEMDSL
+93 QKEADSL
-100 YEKSAELESQLSDWA
+100 LEKSVELERQLRDWA
-115 ELGVPESALSFREVE
+115 ELGVPENAISFREVE
-130 KELDSVIL
+130 KELDSVIF

-144 RQQKNMQDTGTAY
+144 QQQKNMQDTGTAY

-186 LITSYASIEQ
+186 LLTSYASIEQ

-227 SLAKAMQKFSGKMIN
+227 SFANAMQKFSGKMLN

-275 SGLKRI
+275 SGLKRV
-281 SSGVFAIHKTAN
+281 SSGTFAIHKTAN

-334 QRTNTDIS
+334 QRTNADIS

-348 TQLKNSLATAF
+348 TRLKNSLATAF
-359 VPILTVIA
+359 APILTVIA

-386 FFASLTGQKVFAKAV
+386 FFASLTGQKTFIKAV
-401 KVQENYAAGLGK
+401 KIQENYAAGLGK
-413 TATNADKATKALKR
+413 TATNAEKAAKALKR

-438 ETESN
+438 ESESN
-443 SDSGENS
+443 SDSGSGS
-450 GGDGYT
+450 GGGGYT
-456 APTPGQMFEEVP
+456 APAPGQMFEEVP
-468 IEDKI
+468 IENKI
-473 KKLADKIKKF
+473 KKIADKIKKF
-483 IKTEDWEGLGKFL
+483 IKSEDWEGLGKFL
-496 ADEINKGMAHV
+496 ADEINKGMRHV

-514 KVGPKITKFVR
+514 KAGPKITKFVR

-546 IGAGINTAIRTANLL
+546 IGTGINTAIRTANLL

-575 IAQGLK
+575 LSQGLK
-581 GAIREISWT
+581 GAIREISWV

-608 GFVTDMSK
+608 GFITDMSK

-630 ALGKAINGLFDKVDF
+630 ALGKTVNGLFDKVDF

-708 FLVGILKNTN
+708 FLVTILKNTN

-766 AAFLGKAF
+766 AAFLGKTF

-800 FTAENISSIAS
+800 FTSENIASIAS
-811 SLRNLFSGGS
+811 SLKNLFSGGS
-821 KEAGELLGELG
+821 KEAGELLGDLG
-832 EAASG
+832 EAAAG
-837 SGSKFGTLAKE
+837 SGSKFGMLAKE

-855 AGLIVGVGAAAVYA
+855 AGLIVGVAAAAVYA
-869 TSKIAGMVESMQGGN
+869 TSKIAGMVEAMQGGN
-884 GVGTTFGNTMDNFI
+884 GMTTQYGGYLHDYATQLAGVAKLTNNQSEELWKLIETDEELGKSHDEMYADMVSKLSEYGVSAE
-898 QTLQQRGDI
+898 QARTALEQYGAQAG
-907 ISGSAT
+907 ISA
-913 EIWNLKESLEKEG
+913 EFVEG
-926 MTADEKASATQK
+926 MTDKISA
-938 LVDKLGE
+938 LGD
-945 MGVTSEQAT
+945 GVSETAGKFDTS
-954 LAFET
+954 
-959 LRQKGLITDDMFN
+959 KIS
-972 VLSESIKTLGN
+972 VS
-983 DTTNMAG
+983 
-990 QINLGSQKA
+990 
-999 QESYDDLKV
+999 DLKDTLYQ
-1008 AIGNLTNQMHLGT
+1008 LTLKSDEFGGVYKTAWDKISEVPYSNTT
-1021 DEQGQLL
+1021 D
-1028 NALDRTVDSGGTA
+1028 ALDAVYTCLK
-1041 QDAYNNVMAA
+1041 DAGVPLDELD
-1051 VKAMGG
+1051 KKLR
-1057 NTETAAKIFAEVFPN
+1057 EDFPN
-1072 AVQATKTSV
+1072 AVQATKTSI
-1081 DTSMTGAQQTVT
+1081 DASMTGAQQTVT

-1100 TDAEANLAGVQKA
+1100 TDAETNLAGVQKA
-1113 AEDAAGS
+1113 AEDAAGG
-1120 VNTSTVKNWGNSASE
+1120 VNTSTVKNWGNSAAE

-1154 QKTVDSHFSSQYNTM
+1154 QKTVASHFSSQYNTM

-1178 RVSQIISNMETSTS
+1178 RISQIISNMETSTS

-1205 GTRMGNNLANGISG
+1205 GTRMGNRLASGISG
-1219 AVTGIS
+1219 AAAGIS
-1225 NTFNEIIRRVNS
+1225 NTFNEIIRKVNS

-1257 NYTNPITKTTGRY
+1257 NYTNPITKATGRY

-1309 IEAPET
+1309 IEAPEA
-1315 LIRKIFREESPQV
+1315 LIRKIFREESGGQSNG
-1328 KGGNTYNIS
+1328 GGNYRFV
-1337 AQAKGKTIFELVLEE
+1337 AQMNRRTIFDEIIEE
-1352 GKLSQD
+1352 AKLSQD
-1358 RTGRNPFWLT
+1358 RTGRNPFLLT

>member
-1 MTAHGTITVD
+1 MTTHGTITVD

-38 KNIGEKAKIAI
+38 KNIGEKTKIAI

-80 SEQKV
+80 SDQKV
-85 ETEGYKDL
+85 ETESYKDL
-93 QKEMDSL
+93 QKEMDNL

-144 RQQKNMQDTGTAY
+144 QQQKNMQDTGTAY

-162 TEEYQNTAGRLTVEE
+162 TEEYQNTAGKLTVEE

-186 LITSYASIEQ
+186 LLTSYASIEQ

-216 DAALEASPKAE
+216 DTALEASPKAE
-227 SLAKAMQKFSGKMIN
+227 SLANAMQKFSGKMLN

-275 SGLKRI
+275 RGLKRI

-334 QRTNTDIS
+334 QRTNADIS

-359 VPILTVIA
+359 APILTVIA
-367 PILSSFIDML
+367 PILSGFIDML

-386 FFASLTGQKVFAKAV
+386 FLASLTGQKVFTKAV

-443 SDSGENS
+443 SDSGGNS

-630 ALGKAINGLFDKVDF
+630 ALGKAINGLFDKLDF

-658 TFESLEN
+658 TFELLEN

-693 DAGKSLNDFIGDLVG
+693 DAGKSLNDFIGNLVG
-708 FLVGILKNTN
+708 FLVSILKNTN

-832 EAASG
+832 EAALG

-869 TSKIAGMVESMQGGN
+869 TSKIAGMVETMQGGN
-884 GVGTTFGNTMDNFI
+884 GMTTQYGGYLHDYATQLAGVAKLTNNQSEELWKLIETDEELGKSHDEMYADMVSKLSEYGVSAE
-898 QTLQQRGDI
+898 QARTALEQYGAQAG
-907 ISGSAT
+907 ISA
-913 EIWNLKESLEKEG
+913 EFVEG
-926 MTADEKASATQK
+926 MTDKISA
-938 LVDKLGE
+938 LGD
-945 MGVTSEQAT
+945 GVSETAGKFDTS
-954 LAFET
+954 
-959 LRQKGLITDDMFN
+959 KIS
-972 VLSESIKTLGN
+972 VS
-983 DTTNMAG
+983 
-990 QINLGSQKA
+990 
-999 QESYDDLKV
+999 DLKDTLYQ
-1008 AIGNLTNQMHLGT
+1008 LTLKSDEFGGVYKTAWDKISEVPYSNTT
-1021 DEQGQLL
+1021 D
-1028 NALDRTVDSGGTA
+1028 ALDAVYTCLK
-1041 QDAYNNVMAA
+1041 DAGVPLDELD
-1051 VKAMGG
+1051 KKLR
-1057 NTETAAKIFAEVFPN
+1057 EDFPN
-1072 AVQATKTSV
+1072 AVQATKTSI
-1081 DTSMTGAQQTVT
+1081 DASMTGAQQTVT

-1100 TDAEANLAGVQKA
+1100 TDAETNLAGVQKA
-1113 AEDAAGS
+1113 AEDAAGG
-1120 VNTSTVKNWGNSASE
+1120 VNTSTVKNWGNSAAE

-1140 DQMKQHANLKLGEM
+1140 DQMKQTANLKLGEM
-1154 QKTVDSHFSSQYNTM
+1154 QKTVDSHFTSQYNVM

-1178 RVSQIISNMETSTS
+1178 RISQIISNMETSTS

-1205 GTRMGNNLANGISG
+1205 GTRMGNRLASGISG
-1219 AVTGIS
+1219 AAAGIS
-1225 NTFNEIIRRVNS
+1225 NTFNEIIRRVNN

-1257 NYTNPITKTTGRY
+1257 NYTNPITKSTGRY

-1309 IEAPET
+1309 IEAPEG
-1315 LIRKIFREESPQV
+1315 LIRKIFREESGGQSNG
-1328 KGGNTYNIS
+1328 GGNYRFV
-1337 AQAKGKTIFELVLEE
+1337 AQMNRRTIFDEIIEE
-1352 GKLSQD
+1352 AKLSQD
-1358 RTGRNPFWLT
+1358 RTGRNPFLLT

>member
-1 MTAHGTITVD
+1 MTTHGTITVD

-38 KNIGEKAKIAI
+38 KNIGEKTKIAI

-85 ETEGYKDL
+85 ETESYKDL

-100 YEKSAELESQLSDWA
+100 YEKSAELEGKLNEWSQM
-115 ELGVPESALSFREVE
+115 GVPENSLAFKEIE

-138 KMEEVE
+138 KMEKVE
-144 RQQKNMQDTGTAY
+144 QKQKNMQDSGTAY

-162 TEEYQNTAGRLTVEE
+162 TETYQNTAEKLTVEE

-186 LITSYASIEQ
+186 LLTSYASVEQ
-196 KMKECSEAALEASEE
+196 KMKECGAAALKTGEG
-211 IEDCG
+211 IEKCG
-216 DAALEASPKAE
+216 DTAIKASPKME

-270 SNAVI
+270 SNIVI

-334 QRTNTDIS
+334 QRTNADIS

-359 VPILTVIA
+359 APILTVIA
-367 PILSSFIDML
+367 PILSGFIDML

-386 FFASLTGQKVFAKAV
+386 FLASLTGQKVFTKAV

-443 SDSGENS
+443 SDSGGNS

-546 IGAGINTAIRTANLL
+546 IAAGINTAIRTANLL

-630 ALGKAINGLFDKVDF
+630 ALGKAINGLFDKLDF

-658 TFESLEN
+658 TFELLEN

-693 DAGKSLNDFIGDLVG
+693 DAGKSLNDFIGNLVG
-708 FLVGILKNTN
+708 FLVSILKNTN

-725 LGTMLSEIDW
+725 LGTMLSEINW

-832 EAASG
+832 EAALG

-869 TSKIAGMVESMQGGN
+869 TSKIAGMVETMQGGN
-884 GVGTTFGNTMDNFI
+884 GMTTQYGGYLHDYATQLAGVAKLTNNQSEELWKLIETDEELGKSHDEMYADMVSKLSEYGVSAE
-898 QTLQQRGDI
+898 QARTALEQYGAQAG
-907 ISGSAT
+907 ISA
-913 EIWNLKESLEKEG
+913 EFVEG
-926 MTADEKASATQK
+926 MTDKISA
-938 LVDKLGE
+938 LGD
-945 MGVTSEQAT
+945 GVSETAGKFDTS
-954 LAFET
+954 
-959 LRQKGLITDDMFN
+959 KIS
-972 VLSESIKTLGN
+972 VS
-983 DTTNMAG
+983 
-990 QINLGSQKA
+990 
-999 QESYDDLKV
+999 DLKDTLYQ
-1008 AIGNLTNQMHLGT
+1008 LTLKSDEFGGVYKTAWDKISEVPYSNTT
-1021 DEQGQLL
+1021 D
-1028 NALDRTVDSGGTA
+1028 ALDAVYTCLK
-1041 QDAYNNVMAA
+1041 DAGVPLDELD
-1051 VKAMGG
+1051 KKLR
-1057 NTETAAKIFAEVFPN
+1057 EDFPN
-1072 AVQATKTSV
+1072 AVQATKTSI
-1081 DTSMTGAQQTVT
+1081 DASMTGAQQTVT

-1100 TDAEANLAGVQKA
+1100 TDAETNLAGVQKA
-1113 AEDAAGS
+1113 AEDAAGG
-1120 VNTSTVKNWGNSASE
+1120 VNTSTVKNWGNSAAE

-1140 DQMKQHANLKLGEM
+1140 DQMKQTANLKLGEM
-1154 QKTVDSHFSSQYNTM
+1154 QKTVDSHFTSQYNVM

-1178 RVSQIISNMETSTS
+1178 RISQIISNMETSTS

-1205 GTRMGNNLANGISG
+1205 GTRMGNRLASGISG
-1219 AVTGIS
+1219 AAAGIS
-1225 NTFNEIIRRVNS
+1225 NTFNEIIRRVNN

-1257 NYTNPITKTTGRY
+1257 NYTNPITKSTGRY

-1309 IEAPET
+1309 IEAPEG
-1315 LIRKIFREESPQV
+1315 LIRKIFREESGGQSNG
-1328 KGGNTYNIS
+1328 GGNYRFV
-1337 AQAKGKTIFELVLEE
+1337 AQMNRRTIFDEIIEE
-1352 GKLSQD
+1352 AKLSQD
-1358 RTGRNPFWLT
+1358 RTGRNPFLLT

>member
-1 MTAHGTITVD
+1 MTTHGTITVD

-25 IEESAKRATSSLE
+25 IEEFAKRATSSLE
-38 KNIGEKAKIAI
+38 KNIGEKTKIAI

-85 ETEGYKDL
+85 ETESYKDL

-100 YEKSAELESQLSDWA
+100 YEKSAELEGKLNEWSQM
-115 ELGVPESALSFREVE
+115 GVPENSLAFKEIE

-138 KMEEVE
+138 KMEKVE
-144 RQQKNMQDTGTAY
+144 QKQKNMQDSGTAY

-186 LITSYASIEQ
+186 LLTSYASVEQ
-196 KMKECSEAALEASEE
+196 KMKECGAAALKTGEG
-211 IEDCG
+211 IEKCG
-216 DAALEASPKAE
+216 DTAIKASPKME

-270 SNAVI
+270 SNIVI

-334 QRTNTDIS
+334 QRTNADIS

-359 VPILTVIA
+359 APILTVIA
-367 PILSSFIDML
+367 PILSGFIDML

-386 FFASLTGQKVFAKAV
+386 FLASLTGQKVFTKAV

-443 SDSGENS
+443 SDSGGNS

-630 ALGKAINGLFDKVDF
+630 ALGKAINGLFDKLDF

-658 TFESLEN
+658 TFELLEN

-693 DAGKSLNDFIGDLVG
+693 DAGKSLNDFIGNLVG
-708 FLVGILKNTN
+708 FLVSILKNTN

-832 EAASG
+832 EAALG

-869 TSKIAGMVESMQGGN
+869 TSKIAGMVETMQGGN
-884 GVGTTFGNTMDNFI
+884 GMTTQYGGYLHDYATQLAGVAKLTNNQSEELWKLIETDEELGKSHDEMYADMVSKLSEYGVSAE
-898 QTLQQRGDI
+898 QARTALEQYGAQAG
-907 ISGSAT
+907 ISA
-913 EIWNLKESLEKEG
+913 EFVEG
-926 MTADEKASATQK
+926 MTDKISA
-938 LVDKLGE
+938 LGD
-945 MGVTSEQAT
+945 GVSETAGKFDTS
-954 LAFET
+954 
-959 LRQKGLITDDMFN
+959 KIS
-972 VLSESIKTLGN
+972 VS
-983 DTTNMAG
+983 
-990 QINLGSQKA
+990 
-999 QESYDDLKV
+999 DLKDTLYQ
-1008 AIGNLTNQMHLGT
+1008 LTLKSDEFGGVYKTAWDKISEVPYSNTT
-1021 DEQGQLL
+1021 D
-1028 NALDRTVDSGGTA
+1028 ALDAVYTCLK
-1041 QDAYNNVMAA
+1041 DAGVPLDELD
-1051 VKAMGG
+1051 KKLR
-1057 NTETAAKIFAEVFPN
+1057 EDFPN
-1072 AVQATKTSV
+1072 AVQATKTSI
-1081 DTSMTGAQQTVT
+1081 DASMTGAQQTVT

-1100 TDAEANLAGVQKA
+1100 TDAETNLAGVQKA
-1113 AEDAAGS
+1113 AEDAAGG
-1120 VNTSTVKNWGNSASE
+1120 VNTSTVKNWGNSAAE

-1140 DQMKQHANLKLGEM
+1140 DQMKQTANLKLGEM
-1154 QKTVDSHFSSQYNTM
+1154 QKTVDSHFTSQYNVM

-1178 RVSQIISNMETSTS
+1178 RISQIISSIETSTG
-1192 RQLSK
+1192 RQFEK

-1219 AVTGIS
+1219 AITGIS
-1225 NTFNEIIRRVNS
+1225 NTFNEIIRRVNN

-1257 NYTNPITKTTGRY
+1257 NYTNPITKSTGRY

-1309 IEAPET
+1309 IEAPEA
-1315 LIRKIFREESPQV
+1315 LIRKIFREESGGQSNG
-1328 KGGNTYNIS
+1328 GGNYRFV
-1337 AQAKGKTIFELVLEE
+1337 AQMNRRTIFDEIIEE
-1352 GKLSQD
+1352 AKLSQD
-1358 RTGRNPFWLT
+1358 RTGRNPFLLT

>member
-1 MTAHGTITVD
+1 MTTHGTITVD

-38 KNIGEKAKIAI
+38 KNIGEKTKIAI

-61 QYVQQAQKVDNLK
+61 QYVQQAHKVDNLK

-80 SEQKV
+80 SDQKV
-85 ETEGYKDL
+85 ETESYKDL
-93 QKEMDSL
+93 QKEMDNL

-144 RQQKNMQDTGTAY
+144 QQQKNMQDTGTAY

-162 TEEYQNTAGRLTVEE
+162 TEEYQNTAGKLTVEE

-186 LITSYASIEQ
+186 LLTSYASIEQ

-216 DAALEASPKAE
+216 DAAMEASPKAE
-227 SLAKAMQKFSGKMIN
+227 SLANAMQKFSGKMLN

-334 QRTNTDIS
+334 QRTNADIS

-348 TQLKNSLATAF
+348 TRLKNSLATAF
-359 VPILTVIA
+359 APILTVIA

-377 SRAATYVGM
+377 SRTATYVGM
-386 FFASLTGQKVFAKAV
+386 FFASLTGQKTFTKAV

-413 TATNADKATKALKR
+413 TATNADKAAKALKR

-438 ETESN
+438 ETESD
-443 SDSGENS
+443 SDSGANS
-450 GGDGYT
+450 GDGGYT

-468 IEDKI
+468 IENKI
-473 KKLADKIKKF
+473 KKIADKIKKF
-483 IKTEDWEGLGKFL
+483 IKSEDWEGLGKFL
-496 ADEINKGMAHV
+496 ADEINKGMRHV

-514 KVGPKITKFVR
+514 KAGPKITKFVR

-575 IAQGLK
+575 LSQGLK
-581 GAIREISWT
+581 GAVREISWT

-616 KNDAGLTGWAELGK
+616 KNGAGLTGWAELGK
-630 ALGKAINGLFDKVDF
+630 ALGKAINGLFDKLDF

-658 TFESLEN
+658 TFELLEN

-708 FLVGILKNTN
+708 FLVSILKNAN

-784 LDSLVKLLIGA
+784 LDSLIKLLIGA

-800 FTAENISSIAS
+800 FTSENIASIAS
-811 SLRNLFSGGS
+811 SLKNLFSGGS
-821 KEAGELLGELG
+821 KEAGELLGDLG
-832 EAASG
+832 EAAAG
-837 SGSKFGTLAKE
+837 SGSKFGMLAKE

-855 AGLIVGVGAAAVYA
+855 AGLIVGVAAAAVYA

-884 GVGTTFGNTMDNFI
+884 GMTTQYGGYLHDYATQLAGVAKLTNNQSEELWKLIETDEELGKSHDEMYADMVSKLSEYGVSAE
-898 QTLQQRGDI
+898 QARTALEQYGAQAG
-907 ISGSAT
+907 ISA
-913 EIWNLKESLEKEG
+913 EFVEG
-926 MTADEKASATQK
+926 MTDKISA
-938 LVDKLGE
+938 LGD
-945 MGVTSEQAT
+945 GVSETAGKFDTS
-954 LAFET
+954 
-959 LRQKGLITDDMFN
+959 KIS
-972 VLSESIKTLGN
+972 VS
-983 DTTNMAG
+983 
-990 QINLGSQKA
+990 
-999 QESYDDLKV
+999 DLKDTLYQ
-1008 AIGNLTNQMHLGT
+1008 LTLKSDEFGGVYKTAWDKISEVPYSNTT
-1021 DEQGQLL
+1021 D
-1028 NALDRTVDSGGTA
+1028 ALDAVYTCLK
-1041 QDAYNNVMAA
+1041 DAGVPLDELD
-1051 VKAMGG
+1051 KKLR
-1057 NTETAAKIFAEVFPN
+1057 EDFPN
-1072 AVQATKTSV
+1072 AVQATKTSI
-1081 DTSMTGAQQTVT
+1081 DASMTGAQQTVT

-1100 TDAEANLAGVQKA
+1100 TDAETNLAGVQKA
-1113 AEDAAGS
+1113 AEDAAGG
-1120 VNTSTVKNWGNSASE
+1120 VNTSTVKNWGNSAAE

-1140 DQMKQHANLKLGEM
+1140 DQMKQTANLKLGEM
-1154 QKTVDSHFSSQYNTM
+1154 QKTVDSHFTSQYNVM

-1178 RVSQIISNMETSTS
+1178 RISQIISSIETSTG
-1192 RQLSK
+1192 RQFEK

-1219 AVTGIS
+1219 AITGIS
-1225 NTFNEIIRRVNS
+1225 NTFNEIIRRVNN

-1257 NYTNPITKTTGRY
+1257 NYTNPITKSTGRY

-1309 IEAPET
+1309 IEAPEA
-1315 LIRKIFREESPQV
+1315 LIRKIFREESGGQSNG
-1328 KGGNTYNIS
+1328 GGNYRFV
-1337 AQAKGKTIFELVLEE
+1337 AQMNRRTIFDEIIEE
-1352 GKLSQD
+1352 AKLSQD
-1358 RTGRNPFWLT
+1358 RTGRNPFLLT